1 MVLLFK
7 MNLIKQKL
15 FNFNFLKLSLR
26 ELKGSF
32 NEFKIV
38 MISIFLGVFII
49 TAVGSLSKNLKYE
62 INNKSSELLG
72 GDFELSTTYQKFP
85 SRIKDWLEKNGKTS
99 LVVELRTMLTSN
111 QSNGI
116 KRRLVELKSVD
127 QNWPLKGFPSIVPNQ
142 SISKSLKINNNNNGA
157 LIDESLKKQL
167 GIQLGDILQLGKTK
181 IKINGIIKKEPD
193 RMFSFATF
201 GSRLLI
207 SNEALKASG
216 LVIPGSLVK
225 YKIKFIPNNKNIDL
239 SFLKKF
245 VEDTNISI
253 KSIKNSTNNFNNFIE
268 KTSLFIS
275 LVGLITL
282 LISGVGISNGVK
294 GYLIKK
300 IKNIAIFK
308 ALGAQNITVFKIY
321 FFQIF
326 FIFLISIIP
335 ALIAGISVPFLL
347 KNLINKSFL
356 SLFEPSIFWEPII
369 ISFLFGLIVCV
380 LFTIIPISKTYDIK
394 PIQLLRLSA
403 HHSLNNH
410 SKKVSALILI
420 LIFALCFLIFNLT
433 NDLKLSFYIFGVI
446 FFSFLILKG
455 MTNLFFISFRK
466 LRFKS
471 GSLLELARKSL
482 TRPDTFAKSIV
493 ISFSIGLALLITLNI
508 IEESL
513 DYKITN
519 TIDKQAPNYFL
530 IDIQP
535 DQINEI
541 KKMTSDMIGID
552 SLNAQPML
560 RGRITAINNFKVE
573 SLKIN
578 KNINWVL
585 KKDRAFSWT
594 NKAPKNVKIISGKW
608 WPHDYKGP
616 LLVSLGDKV
625 AKGLNVKIGDKIKF
639 NILGRNFEAEI
650 YNTREIIWENMDI
663 NFIFILSK
671 NKIQKAPHSWIATTT
686 TKNKEMN
693 NSLIE
698 KIVSTFSNIS
708 SVSVEET
715 YVAIKSILNLLITIV
730 NSIAFVTLLSGVIV
744 LAGILNV
751 SKKDKL
757 YEVAILKILGA
768 SPKKIIILWLQEYL
782 IIGLMASCISILV
795 GISVSLIIVSY
806 IFQIE
811 YYINYNNLIILS
823 LIVPFLITILS
834 FIKMLKLIYSK
845 PLKILRYYNN

>member
-1 MVLLFK
+1 MILV
-7 MNLIKQKL
+7 KQKI
-15 FNFNFLKLSLR
+15 FDFNFLKLSLR

-49 TAVGSLSKNLKYE
+49 TAVGSLSKNLKHE

-72 GDFELSTTYQKFP
+72 GDFELSTTYQEFP
-85 SRIKDWLEKNGKTS
+85 IKIKEWLEKNGKTS
-99 LVVELRTMLTSN
+99 LIVELRTMLTSN
-111 QSNGI
+111 QSVGL
-116 KRRLVELKSVD
+116 KRRIVELKAVD
-127 QNWPLKGFPSIVPNQ
+127 QNWPLKGVPIIVPNK
-142 SISKSLKINNNNNGA
+142 SINKSLKMNDNNNGA
-157 LIDESLKKQL
+157 LIDASLKKQL
-167 GIQLGDILQLGKTK
+167 EIKVGDVLQLGKTK
-181 IKINGIIKKEPD
+181 IQINGIIKKEPD

-207 SNEALKASG
+207 SNATLKASG

-239 SFLKKF
+239 SFLNKF
-245 VEDTNISI
+245 VQGTNISI
-253 KSIKNSTNNFNNFIE
+253 KNIKNSTNNFNSFID

-308 ALGAQNITVFKIY
+308 ALGAQNSIVFKIY
-321 FFQIF
+321 FFQII

-335 ALIAGISVPFLL
+335 ALIAGISIPFLL
-347 KNLINKSFL
+347 KTLISDSFL
-356 SLFEPSIFWEPII
+356 STFEPFIFWEPII
-369 ISFLFGLIVCV
+369 ISFLFGLIVSI
-380 LFTIIPISKTYDIK
+380 LFTIIPISKTYEIK

-403 HHSLNNH
+403 HHSLNNY
-410 SKKVSALILI
+410 SKKISALLLI
-420 LIFALCFLIFNLT
+420 LIFALCFLIFKLT
-433 NDLKLSFYIFGVI
+433 NDIKLSVYIFGVVLI
-446 FFSFLILKG
+446 SFLILKG
-455 MTNLFFISFRK
+455 MTNLFFLSFRK
-466 LRFKS
+466 LKFKI
-471 GSLLELARKSL
+471 GSLLEIARKSL
-482 TRPDTFAKSIV
+482 IRPDTFAKSIV

-513 DYKITN
+513 EHKIVN
-519 TIDKQAPNYFL
+519 TINKQAPNYFL

-535 DQINEI
+535 NQINQVKALTAEF
-541 KKMTSDMIGID
+541 IGED

-560 RGRITAINNFKVE
+560 RGRVTAINNLKVE
-573 SLKIN
+573 NLKIN
-578 KNINWVL
+578 KDVNWVL
-585 KKDRAFSWT
+585 KRDRAFSWS
-594 NKAPKNVKIISGKW
+594 NKTPKNVKIISGEW
-608 WPHDYKGP
+608 WPNDYTGP
-616 LLVSLGDKV
+616 LLLSIGDKV
-625 AKGLNVKIGDKIKF
+625 AKGLNVKIGDKIQF

-650 YNTREIIWENMDI
+650 FNTREIIWQNMDI

-671 NKIQKAPHSWIATTT
+671 NKIQNAPHSWIATTT
-686 TKNKEMN
+686 NTNKEMN
-693 NSLIE
+693 NALIE
-698 KIVSTFSNIS
+698 KIVSNFSNIS

-730 NSIAFVTLLSGVIV
+730 NSIAFITLLSGVIV

-757 YEVAILKILGA
+757 YEVAIFKILGA
-768 SPKKIIILWLQEYL
+768 RPKKIIFLWLQEFL
-782 IIGLMASCISILV
+782 IIGLMASLISILI
-795 GISVSLIIVSY
+795 GMSVSFILVTY
-806 IFQIE
+806 IFQID
-811 YYINYNNLIILS
+811 YYFNYITLITLS
-823 LIVPFLITILS
+823 LIVPFLITIVS

-845 PLKILRYYNN
+845 PLDVLRAYY

>member
-1 MVLLFK
+1 MILV
-7 MNLIKQKL
+7 KQKI
-15 FNFNFLKLSLR
+15 FDFNFLKLSLR

-72 GDFELSTTYQKFP
+72 GDFELSTTYQEFP
-85 SRIKDWLEKNGKTS
+85 IKIKEWLEKNGKTS
-99 LVVELRTMLTSN
+99 LIIELRTMLTSN
-111 QSNGI
+111 QSVGL
-116 KRRLVELKSVD
+116 KRRIVELKAVD
-127 QNWPLKGFPSIVPNQ
+127 QNWPLKGVPIIVPNK
-142 SISKSLKINNNNNGA
+142 SINKSLKMNDNNNGA
-157 LIDESLKKQL
+157 LIDDSLKNQL
-167 GIQLGDILQLGKTK
+167 EIKVGDVLQLGKTK
-181 IKINGIIKKEPD
+181 IQINGIIKKEPD

-207 SNEALKASG
+207 SNATLKASG

-239 SFLKKF
+239 SFLNKF
-245 VEDTNISI
+245 VQGTNISI
-253 KSIKNSTNNFNNFIE
+253 KNIKNSTNNFNSFID

-308 ALGAQNITVFKIY
+308 ALGAQNSIVFKIY
-321 FFQIF
+321 FFQII

-335 ALIAGISVPFLL
+335 ALIAGISIPFLL
-347 KNLINKSFL
+347 KTLISDSFL
-356 SLFEPSIFWEPII
+356 STFEPFIFLEPII
-369 ISFLFGLIVCV
+369 ISFLFGLIVCI
-380 LFTIIPISKTYDIK
+380 LFTIIPISKTYEIK

-403 HHSLNNH
+403 HHSLNNY
-410 SKKVSALILI
+410 SKKISALLLI
-420 LIFALCFLIFNLT
+420 LIFALCFLIFKLT
-433 NDLKLSFYIFGVI
+433 NDIKLSVYIFSVVLI
-446 FFSFLILKG
+446 SFLILKG
-455 MTNLFFISFRK
+455 MTNLFFLSFRK
-466 LRFKS
+466 LKFKI
-471 GSLLELARKSL
+471 GSLLEIARKSL
-482 TRPDTFAKSIV
+482 IRPDTFAKSIV

-513 DYKITN
+513 EHKIVN
-519 TIDKQAPNYFL
+519 TINKQAPNYFL

-535 DQINEI
+535 NQINQVKALTAEF
-541 KKMTSDMIGID
+541 IGED

-560 RGRITAINNFKVE
+560 RGRVTAINNLKVE
-573 SLKIN
+573 NLKIN
-578 KNINWVL
+578 KDVNWVL
-585 KKDRAFSWT
+585 KRDRAFSWS
-594 NKAPKNVKIISGKW
+594 NKIPKNVNIISGEW
-608 WPHDYKGP
+608 WPNDYTGP
-616 LLVSLGDKV
+616 LLLSIGDKV
-625 AKGLNVKIGDKIKF
+625 AKGLNVKIGDKIQF

-650 YNTREIIWENMDI
+650 FNTREIIWQNMDI

-671 NKIQKAPHSWIATTT
+671 NKIQNAPHSWIATTT
-686 TKNKEMN
+686 NTNKEMN
-693 NSLIE
+693 NALIE
-698 KIVSTFSNIS
+698 KIVSNFSNIS

-730 NSIAFVTLLSGVIV
+730 NSIAFITLLSGVIV

-757 YEVAILKILGA
+757 YEVAIFKILGA
-768 SPKKIIILWLQEYL
+768 RPKKIIFLWLQEFL
-782 IIGLMASCISILV
+782 IIGLMASLISILI
-795 GISVSLIIVSY
+795 GMTVSFILVTY
-806 IFQIE
+806 VFQID
-811 YYINYNNLIILS
+811 YYFNYITLITLS
-823 LIVPFLITILS
+823 LIVPFLITIVS
-834 FIKMLKLIYSK
+834 FLKMLKLIYSK
-845 PLKILRYYNN
+845 PLDVLRAYY

>member
-1 MVLLFK
+1 MILV
-7 MNLIKQKL
+7 KQKI
-15 FNFNFLKLSLR
+15 FDFNFLKLSLR

-72 GDFELSTTYQKFP
+72 GDFELSTTYQEFP
-85 SRIKDWLEKNGKTS
+85 IKIKEWLEKNGKTS
-99 LVVELRTMLTSN
+99 LIIELRTMLTSN
-111 QSNGI
+111 QSVGL
-116 KRRLVELKSVD
+116 KRRIVELKAVD
-127 QNWPLKGFPSIVPNQ
+127 QNWPLKGVPIIVPNK
-142 SISKSLKINNNNNGA
+142 SINKSLKMNDNNNGA
-157 LIDESLKKQL
+157 LIDASLKNQL
-167 GIQLGDILQLGKTK
+167 EIKVGDVLQLGKTK
-181 IKINGIIKKEPD
+181 IQINGIIKKEPD

-207 SNEALKASG
+207 SNATLKASG

-239 SFLKKF
+239 SFLNKF
-245 VEDTNISI
+245 VQGTNISI
-253 KSIKNSTNNFNNFIE
+253 KNIKNSTNNFNSFIE

-308 ALGAQNITVFKIY
+308 ALGAQNSIVFKIY
-321 FFQIF
+321 FFQII

-335 ALIAGISVPFLL
+335 ALIAGISIPFLL
-347 KNLINKSFL
+347 KTLISDSFL
-356 SLFEPSIFWEPII
+356 STFEPFVFLEPII
-369 ISFLFGLIVCV
+369 ISFLFGLIVCI
-380 LFTIIPISKTYDIK
+380 LFTIIPISKTYEIK

-403 HHSLNNH
+403 HHSLNNY
-410 SKKVSALILI
+410 SKKISALLLI
-420 LIFALCFLIFNLT
+420 LIFALCFLIFKLT
-433 NDLKLSFYIFGVI
+433 NDLKLSVYIFGVVLI
-446 FFSFLILKG
+446 SFLILKG
-455 MTNLFFISFRK
+455 MTNLFFLSFRK
-466 LRFKS
+466 LKFKI
-471 GSLLELARKSL
+471 GSLLEIARKSL
-482 TRPDTFAKSIV
+482 IRPDTFAKSIV

-513 DYKITN
+513 EHKIAN
-519 TIDKQAPNYFL
+519 TINKQAPNYFL

-535 DQINEI
+535 NQINQVKALTAEF
-541 KKMTSDMIGID
+541 IGED

-560 RGRITAINNFKVE
+560 RGRVTAINNIKVE
-573 SLKIN
+573 NLKIN
-578 KNINWVL
+578 KDVNWVL
-585 KKDRAFSWT
+585 KRDRAFSWS
-594 NKAPKNVKIISGKW
+594 NKTPKNVKIISGEW
-608 WPHDYKGP
+608 WPNDYTGP
-616 LLVSLGDKV
+616 LLLSIGDKV

-650 YNTREIIWENMDI
+650 FNTREIIWQNMDI

-671 NKIQKAPHSWIATTT
+671 NKIQNAPHSWIATTT
-686 TKNKEMN
+686 NTNKEMN
-693 NSLIE
+693 NALIE
-698 KIVSTFSNIS
+698 KIVSNFSNIS

-730 NSIAFVTLLSGVIV
+730 NSIAFITLLSGVIV

-757 YEVAILKILGA
+757 YEVAIFKILGA
-768 SPKKIIILWLQEYL
+768 RPKKIIFLWLQEFL
-782 IIGLMASCISILV
+782 IIGLMASLISILI
-795 GISVSLIIVSY
+795 GMSVSFILVTY
-806 IFQIE
+806 IFQID
-811 YYINYNNLIILS
+811 YYFNYITLITLS
-823 LIVPFLITILS
+823 LIVPFLITIVS

-845 PLKILRYYNN
+845 PLDVLRAYY

>member
-1 MVLLFK
+1 MILV
-7 MNLIKQKL
+7 KQKI
-15 FNFNFLKLSLR
+15 FDFNFLKLSLR

-72 GDFELSTTYQKFP
+72 GDFELSTTYQEFP
-85 SRIKDWLEKNGKTS
+85 IKIKEWLEKNGKTS
-99 LVVELRTMLTSN
+99 LIIELRTMLTSN
-111 QSNGI
+111 QSVGL
-116 KRRLVELKSVD
+116 KRRIVELKAVD
-127 QNWPLKGFPSIVPNQ
+127 QNWPLKGVPIIVPNK
-142 SISKSLKINNNNNGA
+142 SINKSLKMNDNNNGA
-157 LIDESLKKQL
+157 LIDASLKNQL
-167 GIQLGDILQLGKTK
+167 EIKVGDVLQLGKTK
-181 IKINGIIKKEPD
+181 IQINGIIKKEPD

-207 SNEALKASG
+207 SNATLKASG

-239 SFLKKF
+239 SFLNKF
-245 VEDTNISI
+245 VQGTNISI
-253 KSIKNSTNNFNNFIE
+253 KNIKNSTNNFNSFID

-308 ALGAQNITVFKIY
+308 ALGAQNSIVFKIY
-321 FFQIF
+321 FFQII

-335 ALIAGISVPFLL
+335 ALIAGISIPFLL
-347 KNLINKSFL
+347 KTLISDSFL
-356 SLFEPSIFWEPII
+356 STFEPFIFWEPII
-369 ISFLFGLIVCV
+369 ISFLFGLIVCI
-380 LFTIIPISKTYDIK
+380 LFTIIPISKTYEIK

-403 HHSLNNH
+403 HHSLNNY
-410 SKKVSALILI
+410 SKKISALLLI
-420 LIFALCFLIFNLT
+420 LIFALCFLIFKLT
-433 NDLKLSFYIFGVI
+433 NDIKLSVYIFGVVLI
-446 FFSFLILKG
+446 SFLILKG
-455 MTNLFFISFRK
+455 MTNLFFLFFRK
-466 LRFKS
+466 LKFKI
-471 GSLLELARKSL
+471 GSLLEMARKSL
-482 TRPDTFAKSIV
+482 IRPDTFAKSIV

-513 DYKITN
+513 EHKIAN
-519 TIDKQAPNYFL
+519 TINKQAPNYFL

-535 DQINEI
+535 NQINQVKALTAEF
-541 KKMTSDMIGID
+541 IGED

-560 RGRITAINNFKVE
+560 RGRVTAINNIKVE
-573 SLKIN
+573 NLKIN
-578 KNINWVL
+578 KDVNWVL
-585 KKDRAFSWT
+585 KRDRAFSWS
-594 NKAPKNVKIISGKW
+594 NKTPKNVKIISGEW
-608 WPHDYKGP
+608 WPNDYTGP
-616 LLVSLGDKV
+616 LLLSIGDKV
-625 AKGLNVKIGDKIKF
+625 AKGLNVKIGDKIQF

-650 YNTREIIWENMDI
+650 FNTREIIWQNMDI

-671 NKIQKAPHSWIATTT
+671 NKIQNAPHSWIATTT
-686 TKNKEMN
+686 NTNKEMN
-693 NSLIE
+693 NALIE
-698 KIVSTFSNIS
+698 KIVSNFSNIS

-730 NSIAFVTLLSGVIV
+730 NSIAFITLLSGVIV

-757 YEVAILKILGA
+757 YEVAIFKILGA
-768 SPKKIIILWLQEYL
+768 RPKKIIFLWLQEFL
-782 IIGLMASCISILV
+782 IIGLMASLISILI
-795 GISVSLIIVSY
+795 GMSVSFILVTY
-806 IFQIE
+806 IFQID
-811 YYINYNNLIILS
+811 YYFNYITLITLS
-823 LIVPFLITILS
+823 LIVPVLITIVS

-845 PLKILRYYNN
+845 PLDVLRAYY

>member
-1 MVLLFK
+1 MILV
-7 MNLIKQKL
+7 KQKI
-15 FNFNFLKLSLR
+15 FDFNFLKLSLR

-72 GDFELSTTYQKFP
+72 GDFELSTTYQEFP
-85 SRIKDWLEKNGKTS
+85 IKIKEWLEKNGKTS
-99 LVVELRTMLTSN
+99 LIIELRTMLTSN
-111 QSNGI
+111 QSVGL
-116 KRRLVELKSVD
+116 KRRIVELKAVD
-127 QNWPLKGFPSIVPNQ
+127 QNWPLKGVPIIVPNK
-142 SISKSLKINNNNNGA
+142 SINKSLKMNDNNNGA
-157 LIDESLKKQL
+157 LIDASLKNQL
-167 GIQLGDILQLGKTK
+167 EIKVGDVLQLGKTK
-181 IKINGIIKKEPD
+181 IQINGIIKKEPD

-207 SNEALKASG
+207 SNATLKASG

-239 SFLKKF
+239 SFLNKF
-245 VEDTNISI
+245 VQGTNISI
-253 KSIKNSTNNFNNFIE
+253 KNIKNSTNNFNSFIE

-308 ALGAQNITVFKIY
+308 ALGAQNSIVFKIY
-321 FFQIF
+321 FFQII

-335 ALIAGISVPFLL
+335 ALIAGISIPFLL
-347 KNLINKSFL
+347 KTLISDSFL
-356 SLFEPSIFWEPII
+356 STFEPFIFLEPII
-369 ISFLFGLIVCV
+369 ISFLFGLIVCI
-380 LFTIIPISKTYDIK
+380 LFTIIPISKTYEIK

-403 HHSLNNH
+403 HHSLNNY
-410 SKKVSALILI
+410 SKKISALLLI
-420 LIFALCFLIFNLT
+420 LIFALCLLIFKLT
-433 NDLKLSFYIFGVI
+433 NDLKLSVYIFGVVLI
-446 FFSFLILKG
+446 SFLILKG
-455 MTNLFFISFRK
+455 MTNLFFLSFRK
-466 LRFKS
+466 LKFKI
-471 GSLLELARKSL
+471 GSLLEIARKSL
-482 TRPDTFAKSIV
+482 IRPDTFAKSIV

-513 DYKITN
+513 EHKIAN
-519 TIDKQAPNYFL
+519 TINKQAPNYFL

-535 DQINEI
+535 NQINQVKALTAEF
-541 KKMTSDMIGID
+541 IGKD
-552 SLNAQPML
+552 SLNTQPML
-560 RGRITAINNFKVE
+560 RGRVTAINNIKVE
-573 SLKIN
+573 NLKIN
-578 KNINWVL
+578 KDVNWVL
-585 KKDRAFSWT
+585 KRDRAFSWS
-594 NKAPKNVKIISGKW
+594 NKTPKNVKIISGEW
-608 WPHDYKGP
+608 WPNDYTGP
-616 LLVSLGDKV
+616 LLLSIGDKV
-625 AKGLNVKIGDKIKF
+625 AKGLNVKIGDKIQF

-650 YNTREIIWENMDI
+650 FNTREIIWQNMDI

-671 NKIQKAPHSWIATTT
+671 NKIQNAPHSWIATTT
-686 TKNKEMN
+686 NTNKEMN
-693 NSLIE
+693 NALIE
-698 KIVSTFSNIS
+698 KIVSNFSNIS

-730 NSIAFVTLLSGVIV
+730 NSIAFITLLSGVIV

-757 YEVAILKILGA
+757 YEVAIFKILGA
-768 SPKKIIILWLQEYL
+768 RPKKIIFLWLQEFL
-782 IIGLMASCISILV
+782 IIGLMASLISILI
-795 GISVSLIIVSY
+795 GMSVSFILVTY
-806 IFQIE
+806 IFQID
-811 YYINYNNLIILS
+811 YYFNYITLITLS
-823 LIVPFLITILS
+823 LIVPFLITIVS

-845 PLKILRYYNN
+845 PLDVLRAYY

>member
-1 MVLLFK
+1 LFK
-7 MNLIKQKL
+7 MILVKQKI
-15 FNFNFLKLSLR
+15 FDFNFLKLSLR

-49 TAVGSLSKNLKYE
+49 TAVGSLSKNLKHE

-72 GDFELSTTYQKFP
+72 GDFELSTTYQEFP
-85 SRIKDWLEKNGKTS
+85 IKIKEWLEKNGKTS
-99 LVVELRTMLTSN
+99 LIVELRTMLTSN
-111 QSNGI
+111 QSGGL
-116 KRRLVELKSVD
+116 KRRIVELKAVD
-127 QNWPLKGFPSIVPNQ
+127 QNWPLKGVPIIVPNK
-142 SISKSLKINNNNNGA
+142 SINKSLKMNDNNNGA
-157 LIDESLKKQL
+157 LIDASLKKQL
-167 GIQLGDILQLGKTK
+167 EIKVGDVLQLGKTK
-181 IKINGIIKKEPD
+181 IQINGIIKKEPD

-207 SNEALKASG
+207 SNATLKASG

-239 SFLKKF
+239 SFLNKF
-245 VEDTNISI
+245 VQGTNISI
-253 KSIKNSTNNFNNFIE
+253 KNIKNSTNNFNSFID

-308 ALGAQNITVFKIY
+308 ALGAQNSIVFKIY
-321 FFQIF
+321 FFQII

-335 ALIAGISVPFLL
+335 ALIAGISIPFLL
-347 KNLINKSFL
+347 KTLISDSFL
-356 SLFEPSIFWEPII
+356 STFEPFIFWEPII
-369 ISFLFGLIVCV
+369 ISFLFGLIVSI
-380 LFTIIPISKTYDIK
+380 LFTIIPISKTYEIK

-403 HHSLNNH
+403 HHSLNNY
-410 SKKVSALILI
+410 SKKISALLLI
-420 LIFALCFLIFNLT
+420 LIFALCFLIFKLT
-433 NDLKLSFYIFGVI
+433 NDIKLSVYIFGVVLI
-446 FFSFLILKG
+446 SFLILKG
-455 MTNLFFISFRK
+455 MTNLFFLSFRK
-466 LRFKS
+466 LKFKI
-471 GSLLELARKSL
+471 GSLLEIARKSL
-482 TRPDTFAKSIV
+482 IRPDTFAKSIV

-513 DYKITN
+513 EHKIAN
-519 TIDKQAPNYFL
+519 TINKQAPNYFL

-535 DQINEI
+535 NQINQVKALTAEF
-541 KKMTSDMIGID
+541 IGED

-560 RGRITAINNFKVE
+560 RGRVTAINNLKVE
-573 SLKIN
+573 NLKIN
-578 KNINWVL
+578 KDVNWVL
-585 KKDRAFSWT
+585 KRDRAFSWS
-594 NKAPKNVKIISGKW
+594 NKIPKNVKIISGEW
-608 WPHDYKGP
+608 WPNDYTGP
-616 LLVSLGDKV
+616 LLLSIGDKV
-625 AKGLNVKIGDKIKF
+625 AKGLNVKIGDKIQF

-650 YNTREIIWENMDI
+650 FNTREIIWQNMDI

-671 NKIQKAPHSWIATTT
+671 NKIQNAPHSWIATTT
-686 TKNKEMN
+686 NTNKEMN
-693 NSLIE
+693 NALIE
-698 KIVSTFSNIS
+698 KIVSNFSNIS

-730 NSIAFVTLLSGVIV
+730 NSIAFITLLSGVIV

-757 YEVAILKILGA
+757 YEVAIFKILGA
-768 SPKKIIILWLQEYL
+768 RPKKIIFLWLQEFL
-782 IIGLMASCISILV
+782 IIGLMASLISILI
-795 GISVSLIIVSY
+795 GMSVSFILVTY
-806 IFQIE
+806 IFQID
-811 YYINYNNLIILS
+811 YYFNYITLITLS
-823 LIVPFLITILS
+823 LIVPVLITIVS

-845 PLKILRYYNN
+845 PLDVLRAYY

>member
-1 MVLLFK
+1 MILV
-7 MNLIKQKL
+7 KQKI
-15 FNFNFLKLSLR
+15 FDFNFLKLSLR

-49 TAVGSLSKNLKYE
+49 TAVGSLSKNLKHE

-72 GDFELSTTYQKFP
+72 GDFELSTTYQEFP
-85 SRIKDWLEKNGKTS
+85 IKIKEWLEKNGKTS
-99 LVVELRTMLTSN
+99 LIVELRTMLTSN
-111 QSNGI
+111 QSVGL
-116 KRRLVELKSVD
+116 KRRIVELKAVD
-127 QNWPLKGFPSIVPNQ
+127 QNWPLKGVPIIVPNK
-142 SISKSLKINNNNNGA
+142 SINKSLKMNDNNNGA
-157 LIDESLKKQL
+157 LIDASLKKQL
-167 GIQLGDILQLGKTK
+167 EIKVGDVLQLGKTK
-181 IKINGIIKKEPD
+181 IQINGIIKKEPD

-207 SNEALKASG
+207 SNATLKASG

-239 SFLKKF
+239 SFLNKF
-245 VEDTNISI
+245 VQGTNISI
-253 KSIKNSTNNFNNFIE
+253 KNIKNSTNNFNSFID

-308 ALGAQNITVFKIY
+308 ALGAQNSIVFKIY
-321 FFQIF
+321 FFQII

-335 ALIAGISVPFLL
+335 ALIAGISIPFLL
-347 KNLINKSFL
+347 KTLISDSFL
-356 SLFEPSIFWEPII
+356 STFEPFIFWEPII
-369 ISFLFGLIVCV
+369 ISFLFGLIVCI
-380 LFTIIPISKTYDIK
+380 LFTIIPISKTYEIK

-403 HHSLNNH
+403 HHSLNNY
-410 SKKVSALILI
+410 SKKISALLLI
-420 LIFALCFLIFNLT
+420 LIFALCFLIFKLT
-433 NDLKLSFYIFGVI
+433 NDIKLSVYIFGVVLI
-446 FFSFLILKG
+446 SFLILKG
-455 MTNLFFISFRK
+455 MTNLFFLSFRK
-466 LRFKS
+466 LKFKI
-471 GSLLELARKSL
+471 GSLLEIARKSL
-482 TRPDTFAKSIV
+482 IRPDTFAKSIV

-513 DYKITN
+513 EHKIAN
-519 TIDKQAPNYFL
+519 TINKQAPNYFL

-535 DQINEI
+535 NQINQVKALTAEF
-541 KKMTSDMIGID
+541 IGED

-560 RGRITAINNFKVE
+560 RGRVTAINNLKVE
-573 SLKIN
+573 NLKIN
-578 KNINWVL
+578 KDVNWVL
-585 KKDRAFSWT
+585 KRDRAFSWS
-594 NKAPKNVKIISGKW
+594 NKIPKNVNIISGEW
-608 WPHDYKGP
+608 WPNDYTGP
-616 LLVSLGDKV
+616 LLLSIGDKV
-625 AKGLNVKIGDKIKF
+625 AKGLNVKIGDKIQF

-650 YNTREIIWENMDI
+650 FNTREIIWQNMDI

-671 NKIQKAPHSWIATTT
+671 NKIQNAPHSWIATTT
-686 TKNKEMN
+686 NTNKEMN
-693 NSLIE
+693 NALIE
-698 KIVSTFSNIS
+698 KIVSNFSNIS

-730 NSIAFVTLLSGVIV
+730 NSIAFITLLSGVIV

-757 YEVAILKILGA
+757 YEVAIFKILGA
-768 SPKKIIILWLQEYL
+768 RPKKIIFLWLQEFL
-782 IIGLMASCISILV
+782 IIGLMASLISILI
-795 GISVSLIIVSY
+795 GMSVSFILVTY
-806 IFQIE
+806 IFQID
-811 YYINYNNLIILS
+811 YYFNYITLITLS
-823 LIVPFLITILS
+823 LIVPVLITIVS

-845 PLKILRYYNN
+845 PLDVLRAYY

>member
-1 MVLLFK
+1 MILV
-7 MNLIKQKL
+7 KQKI
-15 FNFNFLKLSLR
+15 FDFNFLKLSLR

-72 GDFELSTTYQKFP
+72 GDFELSTTYQEFP
-85 SRIKDWLEKNGKTS
+85 IKIKEWLEKNGKTS
-99 LVVELRTMLTSN
+99 LIIELRTMLTSN
-111 QSNGI
+111 QSVGL
-116 KRRLVELKSVD
+116 KRRIVELKAVD
-127 QNWPLKGFPSIVPNQ
+127 QNWPLKGVPIIVPNK
-142 SISKSLKINNNNNGA
+142 SINKSLKMNDNNNGA
-157 LIDESLKKQL
+157 LIDASLKNQL
-167 GIQLGDILQLGKTK
+167 EIKVGDVLQLGKTK
-181 IKINGIIKKEPD
+181 IQINGIIKKEPD

-207 SNEALKASG
+207 SNATLKASG

-239 SFLKKF
+239 SFLNKF
-245 VEDTNISI
+245 VKGTNISI
-253 KSIKNSTNNFNNFIE
+253 KNIKNSTNNFNSFIE

-308 ALGAQNITVFKIY
+308 ALGAQNSIVFKIY
-321 FFQIF
+321 FFQII

-335 ALIAGISVPFLL
+335 ALIAGISIPFLL
-347 KNLINKSFL
+347 KTLISDSFL
-356 SLFEPSIFWEPII
+356 STFEPFIFWEPII
-369 ISFLFGLIVCV
+369 ISFLFGLIVCI
-380 LFTIIPISKTYDIK
+380 LFTIIPISKTYEIK

-403 HHSLNNH
+403 HHSLNNY
-410 SKKVSALILI
+410 SKKISALLLI
-420 LIFALCFLIFNLT
+420 LIFALCFLIFKLT
-433 NDLKLSFYIFGVI
+433 NDIKLSVYIFGVVLI
-446 FFSFLILKG
+446 SFLILKG
-455 MTNLFFISFRK
+455 MTNLFFLSFSK
-466 LRFKS
+466 LKFKI
-471 GSLLELARKSL
+471 GSLLEIARKSL
-482 TRPDTFAKSIV
+482 IRPDTFAKSIV

-513 DYKITN
+513 EHKIAN
-519 TIDKQAPNYFL
+519 TINKQAPNYFL

-535 DQINEI
+535 NQINQVKALTAEF
-541 KKMTSDMIGID
+541 IGED

-560 RGRITAINNFKVE
+560 RGRVTAINNIKVE
-573 SLKIN
+573 NLKIN
-578 KNINWVL
+578 KDVNWVL
-585 KKDRAFSWT
+585 KRDRAFSWS
-594 NKAPKNVKIISGKW
+594 NKTPKNVKIISGEW
-608 WPHDYKGP
+608 WPNDYTGP
-616 LLVSLGDKV
+616 LLLSIGDKV
-625 AKGLNVKIGDKIKF
+625 AKGLNVKIGDKIQF

-650 YNTREIIWENMDI
+650 FNTREIIWQNMDI

-671 NKIQKAPHSWIATTT
+671 NKIQNAPHSWIATTT
-686 TKNKEMN
+686 NTNKEMN
-693 NSLIE
+693 NALIE
-698 KIVSTFSNIS
+698 KIVSNFSNIS

-730 NSIAFVTLLSGVIV
+730 NSIAFITLLSGVIV

-757 YEVAILKILGA
+757 YEVAIFKILGA
-768 SPKKIIILWLQEYL
+768 RPKKIIFLWLQEFL
-782 IIGLMASCISILV
+782 IIGLMASLISILI
-795 GISVSLIIVSY
+795 GMSVSFILVTY
-806 IFQIE
+806 IFQID
-811 YYINYNNLIILS
+811 YYFNYITLITLS
-823 LIVPFLITILS
+823 LIVPFLITIVS

-845 PLKILRYYNN
+845 PLDVLRAYY

>member
-1 MVLLFK
+1 MILV
-7 MNLIKQKL
+7 KQKI
-15 FNFNFLKLSLR
+15 FDFNFLKLSLR

-49 TAVGSLSKNLKYE
+49 TAVGSLSKNLKHE

-72 GDFELSTTYQKFP
+72 GDFELSTTYQEFP
-85 SRIKDWLEKNGKTS
+85 IKIKEWLEKNGKTS
-99 LVVELRTMLTSN
+99 LIVELRTMLTSN
-111 QSNGI
+111 QSVGL
-116 KRRLVELKSVD
+116 KRRIVELKAVD
-127 QNWPLKGFPSIVPNQ
+127 QNWPLKGIPIIVPNK
-142 SISKSLKINNNNNGA
+142 SINKSLKMNDNNNGA
-157 LIDESLKKQL
+157 LIDASLKNQL
-167 GIQLGDILQLGKTK
+167 EIKVGDVLQLGKTK
-181 IKINGIIKKEPD
+181 IQINGIIKKEPD

-207 SNEALKASG
+207 SNATLKASG

-239 SFLKKF
+239 SFLNKF
-245 VEDTNISI
+245 VQGTNISI
-253 KSIKNSTNNFNNFIE
+253 KNIKNSTNNFNSFID

-308 ALGAQNITVFKIY
+308 ALGAQNSIVFKIY
-321 FFQIF
+321 FFQII

-335 ALIAGISVPFLL
+335 ALIAGISIPFLL
-347 KNLINKSFL
+347 KTLISDSFL
-356 SLFEPSIFWEPII
+356 STFEPFIFWEPII
-369 ISFLFGLIVCV
+369 ISFLFGLIVCI
-380 LFTIIPISKTYDIK
+380 LFTIIPISKTYEIK

-403 HHSLNNH
+403 HHSLNNY
-410 SKKVSALILI
+410 SKKISALLLI
-420 LIFALCFLIFNLT
+420 LIFALCFLIFKLT
-433 NDLKLSFYIFGVI
+433 NDLKLSVYIFGVVLI
-446 FFSFLILKG
+446 SFLILKG
-455 MTNLFFISFRK
+455 MTNLFFLSFRK
-466 LRFKS
+466 LKFKI
-471 GSLLELARKSL
+471 GSLLEIARKSL
-482 TRPDTFAKSIV
+482 IRPDTFAKSIV

-513 DYKITN
+513 EHKIAN
-519 TIDKQAPNYFL
+519 TINKQAPNYFL

-535 DQINEI
+535 NQINQVKALTAEF
-541 KKMTSDMIGID
+541 IGED

-560 RGRITAINNFKVE
+560 RGRVTAINNIKVE
-573 SLKIN
+573 YLKIN
-578 KNINWVL
+578 KDVNWVL
-585 KKDRAFSWT
+585 KRDRAFSWS
-594 NKAPKNVKIISGKW
+594 NKTPKNVKIISGEW
-608 WPHDYKGP
+608 WPNDYTGP
-616 LLVSLGDKV
+616 LLLSIGDKV
-625 AKGLNVKIGDKIKF
+625 AKGLNVKIGDKIQF

-650 YNTREIIWENMDI
+650 FNTREIIWQNMDI

-671 NKIQKAPHSWIATTT
+671 NKIQNAPHSWIATTT
-686 TKNKEMN
+686 NTNKEMN
-693 NSLIE
+693 NALIE
-698 KIVSTFSNIS
+698 KIVSNFSNIS

-730 NSIAFVTLLSGVIV
+730 NSIAFITLLSGVIV

-757 YEVAILKILGA
+757 YEVAIFKILGA
-768 SPKKIIILWLQEYL
+768 RPKKIIFLWLQEFL
-782 IIGLMASCISILV
+782 IIGLMASLISILI
-795 GISVSLIIVSY
+795 GMSVSFILVTY
-806 IFQIE
+806 IFQID
-811 YYINYNNLIILS
+811 YYFNYITLITLS
-823 LIVPFLITILS
+823 LIVPVLITIVS

-845 PLKILRYYNN
+845 PLDVLRAYY

>member
-1 MVLLFK
+1 MILV
-7 MNLIKQKL
+7 KQKI
-15 FNFNFLKLSLR
+15 FDFNFLKLSLR

-49 TAVGSLSKNLKYE
+49 TAVGSLSKNLKHE

-72 GDFELSTTYQKFP
+72 GDFELSTTYQEFP
-85 SRIKDWLEKNGKTS
+85 IKIKEWLEKNGKTS
-99 LVVELRTMLTSN
+99 LIIELRTMLTSN
-111 QSNGI
+111 QSVGL
-116 KRRLVELKSVD
+116 KRRIVELKAVD
-127 QNWPLKGFPSIVPNQ
+127 QNWPLKGVPIIVPNK
-142 SISKSLKINNNNNGA
+142 SINKSLKMNDNNNGA
-157 LIDESLKKQL
+157 LIDASLKNQL
-167 GIQLGDILQLGKTK
+167 EIKVGDVLQLGKTK
-181 IKINGIIKKEPD
+181 IQINGIIKKEPD

-207 SNEALKASG
+207 SNATLKASG

-239 SFLKKF
+239 SFLNKF
-245 VEDTNISI
+245 VQGTNISI
-253 KSIKNSTNNFNNFIE
+253 KNIKNSTNNFNSFIE

-308 ALGAQNITVFKIY
+308 ALGAQNSIVFKIY
-321 FFQIF
+321 FFQII

-335 ALIAGISVPFLL
+335 ALIAGISIPFLL
-347 KNLINKSFL
+347 KTLISDSFL
-356 SLFEPSIFWEPII
+356 STFEPFIFLEPII
-369 ISFLFGLIVCV
+369 ISFLFGLIVCI
-380 LFTIIPISKTYDIK
+380 LFTIIPISKTYEIK

-403 HHSLNNH
+403 HHSLNNY
-410 SKKVSALILI
+410 SKKISALLLILI
-420 LIFALCFLIFNLT
+420 CALCFLIFKLT
-433 NDLKLSFYIFGVI
+433 NDLKLSIYIFGVVLI
-446 FFSFLILKG
+446 SFLILKG

-466 LRFKS
+466 LKFKI
-471 GSLLELARKSL
+471 GSLLEIARKSL
-482 TRPDTFAKSIV
+482 IRPDTFAKSIV

-513 DYKITN
+513 EHKIAN
-519 TIDKQAPNYFL
+519 TINKQAPNYFL

-535 DQINEI
+535 NQINQVKALTAEF
-541 KKMTSDMIGID
+541 IGED

-560 RGRITAINNFKVE
+560 RGRVTAINNLKVE
-573 SLKIN
+573 NLKIN
-578 KNINWVL
+578 KDVNWVL
-585 KKDRAFSWT
+585 KRDRAFSWS
-594 NKAPKNVKIISGKW
+594 NKTPKNVKIISGEW
-608 WPHDYKGP
+608 WPNDYTGP
-616 LLVSLGDKV
+616 LLLSIGDKV
-625 AKGLNVKIGDKIKF
+625 AKGLNVKIGDKIQF

-650 YNTREIIWENMDI
+650 FNTREIIWQNMDI

-671 NKIQKAPHSWIATTT
+671 NKIQNAPHSWIATTT
-686 TKNKEMN
+686 NTNKEMN
-693 NSLIE
+693 NALIE
-698 KIVSTFSNIS
+698 KIVSNFSNIS

-730 NSIAFVTLLSGVIV
+730 NSIAFITLLSGVIV

-757 YEVAILKILGA
+757 YEVAIFKILGA
-768 SPKKIIILWLQEYL
+768 RPKKIIFLWLQEFL
-782 IIGLMASCISILV
+782 IIGFMASLISILI
-795 GISVSLIIVSY
+795 GMSVSFIIVTY
-806 IFQIE
+806 IFQID
-811 YYINYNNLIILS
+811 YYFNYITLITLS
-823 LIVPFLITILS
+823 LIVPFLITIVS

-845 PLKILRYYNN
+845 PLDVLRAYY

>member
-1 MVLLFK
+1 MILV
-7 MNLIKQKL
+7 KQKI
-15 FNFNFLKLSLR
+15 FDFNFLKLSLR

-49 TAVGSLSKNLKYE
+49 TAVGSLSKNLKHE

-72 GDFELSTTYQKFP
+72 GDFELSTTYQEFP
-85 SRIKDWLEKNGKTS
+85 IKIKEWLEKNGKTS
-99 LVVELRTMLTSN
+99 LIVELRTMLTSN
-111 QSNGI
+111 QSVGL
-116 KRRLVELKSVD
+116 KRRIVELKAVD
-127 QNWPLKGFPSIVPNQ
+127 QNWPLKGIPIIVPNK
-142 SISKSLKINNNNNGA
+142 SINKSLKMNDNNNGA
-157 LIDESLKKQL
+157 LIDASLKNQL
-167 GIQLGDILQLGKTK
+167 EIKVGDVLQLGKTK
-181 IKINGIIKKEPD
+181 IQINGIIKKEPD

-207 SNEALKASG
+207 SNATLKASG

-239 SFLKKF
+239 SFLNKF
-245 VEDTNISI
+245 VQGTNISI
-253 KSIKNSTNNFNNFIE
+253 KNIKNSTNNFNSFID

-308 ALGAQNITVFKIY
+308 ALGAQNSIVFKIY
-321 FFQIF
+321 FFQII

-335 ALIAGISVPFLL
+335 ALIAGISIPFLL
-347 KNLINKSFL
+347 KTLISDSFL
-356 SLFEPSIFWEPII
+356 STFEPFIFWEPII
-369 ISFLFGLIVCV
+369 ISFLFGLIVCI
-380 LFTIIPISKTYDIK
+380 LFTIIPISKTYEIK

-403 HHSLNNH
+403 HHSLNNY
-410 SKKVSALILI
+410 SKKISALLLI
-420 LIFALCFLIFNLT
+420 LIFALCFLIFKLT
-433 NDLKLSFYIFGVI
+433 NDIKLSFYIFGVVLI
-446 FFSFLILKG
+446 SFLILKG
-455 MTNLFFISFRK
+455 MTNLFFLSFRK
-466 LRFKS
+466 LKFKI
-471 GSLLELARKSL
+471 GSLLEIARKSL
-482 TRPDTFAKSIV
+482 IRPDTFAKSIV

-513 DYKITN
+513 EHKIVN
-519 TIDKQAPNYFL
+519 TINKQAPNYFL

-535 DQINEI
+535 NQINQVKALTAEF
-541 KKMTSDMIGID
+541 IGED

-560 RGRITAINNFKVE
+560 RGRVTAINNIKVE
-573 SLKIN
+573 NLKIN
-578 KNINWVL
+578 KDVNWVL
-585 KKDRAFSWT
+585 KRDRAFSWS
-594 NKAPKNVKIISGKW
+594 NKIPKNVNIISGEW
-608 WPHDYKGP
+608 WPNDYTGP
-616 LLVSLGDKV
+616 LLLSIGDKV
-625 AKGLNVKIGDKIKF
+625 AKGLNVKIGDKIQF

-650 YNTREIIWENMDI
+650 FNTREIIWQNMDI

-671 NKIQKAPHSWIATTT
+671 NKIQNAPHSWIATTT
-686 TKNKEMN
+686 NTNKEMN
-693 NSLIE
+693 NALIE
-698 KIVSTFSNIS
+698 KIVSNFSNIS

-730 NSIAFVTLLSGVIV
+730 NSIAFITLLSGVIV

-757 YEVAILKILGA
+757 YEVAIFKILGA
-768 SPKKIIILWLQEYL
+768 RPKKIIFLWLQEFL
-782 IIGLMASCISILV
+782 IIGLMASLISILI
-795 GISVSLIIVSY
+795 GISVSFILVTY
-806 IFQIE
+806 IFQID
-811 YYINYNNLIILS
+811 YYFNYITLITLS
-823 LIVPFLITILS
+823 LIVPFLITIVS

-845 PLKILRYYNN
+845 PLDVLRAYY

>member
-1 MVLLFK
+1 MILV
-7 MNLIKQKL
+7 KQKI
-15 FNFNFLKLSLR
+15 FDFNFLKLSLR

-49 TAVGSLSKNLKYE
+49 TAVGSLSKNLKHE

-72 GDFELSTTYQKFP
+72 GDFELSTTYQEFP
-85 SRIKDWLEKNGKTS
+85 IKIKEWLEKNGKTS
-99 LVVELRTMLTSN
+99 LIIELRTMLTSN
-111 QSNGI
+111 QSVGL
-116 KRRLVELKSVD
+116 KRRIVELKAVD
-127 QNWPLKGFPSIVPNQ
+127 QNWPLKGVPIIVPNK
-142 SISKSLKINNNNNGA
+142 SINKSLKMNDNNNGA
-157 LIDESLKKQL
+157 LIDASLKNQL
-167 GIQLGDILQLGKTK
+167 EIKVGDVLQLGKTK
-181 IKINGIIKKEPD
+181 IQINGIIKKEPD

-207 SNEALKASG
+207 SNATLKASG

-239 SFLKKF
+239 SFLNKF
-245 VEDTNISI
+245 VQGTNISI
-253 KSIKNSTNNFNNFIE
+253 KNIKNSTNNFNSFIE

-308 ALGAQNITVFKIY
+308 ALGAQNSIVFKIY
-321 FFQIF
+321 FFQII

-335 ALIAGISVPFLL
+335 ALIAGISIPFLL
-347 KNLINKSFL
+347 KTLISDSFL
-356 SLFEPSIFWEPII
+356 STFEPFIFWEPII
-369 ISFLFGLIVCV
+369 ISFLFGLIVCI
-380 LFTIIPISKTYDIK
+380 LFTIIPISKTYEIK

-403 HHSLNNH
+403 HHSLNNY
-410 SKKVSALILI
+410 SKKISALLLI
-420 LIFALCFLIFNLT
+420 LIFALCFLIFKLT
-433 NDLKLSFYIFGVI
+433 NDLKLSVYIFGVVLI
-446 FFSFLILKG
+446 SFLILKG
-455 MTNLFFISFRK
+455 MTNLFFLSFRK
-466 LRFKS
+466 LKFKI
-471 GSLLELARKSL
+471 GSLLEIARKSL
-482 TRPDTFAKSIV
+482 IRPDTFAKSIV

-513 DYKITN
+513 EHKIAN
-519 TIDKQAPNYFL
+519 TINKQAPNYFL

-535 DQINEI
+535 NQINQVKALTAEF
-541 KKMTSDMIGID
+541 IGED

-560 RGRITAINNFKVE
+560 RGRVTAINNLKVE
-573 SLKIN
+573 NLKIN
-578 KNINWVL
+578 KDVNWVL
-585 KKDRAFSWT
+585 KRDRAFSWS
-594 NKAPKNVKIISGKW
+594 NKIPKNVKIISGEW
-608 WPHDYKGP
+608 WPNDYTGP
-616 LLVSLGDKV
+616 LLLSIGDKV
-625 AKGLNVKIGDKIKF
+625 AKGLNVKIGDKIQF

-650 YNTREIIWENMDI
+650 FNTREIIWQNMDI

-671 NKIQKAPHSWIATTT
+671 NKIQNAPHSWIATTT
-686 TKNKEMN
+686 NTNKEMN
-693 NSLIE
+693 NALIE
-698 KIVSTFSNIS
+698 KIVSNFSNIS

-730 NSIAFVTLLSGVIV
+730 NSIAFITLLSGVIV

-757 YEVAILKILGA
+757 YEVAIFKILGA
-768 SPKKIIILWLQEYL
+768 RPKKIIFLWLQEFL
-782 IIGLMASCISILV
+782 IIGLMASLISILI
-795 GISVSLIIVSY
+795 GISVSFILVTY
-806 IFQIE
+806 IFQID
-811 YYINYNNLIILS
+811 YYFNYITLITLS
-823 LIVPFLITILS
+823 LIVPVLITIVS

-845 PLKILRYYNN
+845 PLDVLRAYY

>member
-1 MVLLFK
+1 MI
-7 MNLIKQKL
+7 LIKQKI
-15 FNFNFLKLSLR
+15 FDFNFLKLSLR

-49 TAVGSLSKNLKYE
+49 TAVGSLSKNLIYE

-72 GDFELSTTYQKFP
+72 GDFELSTTYQEFP
-85 SRIKDWLEKNGKTS
+85 IKIKKWLEKNGKTS
-99 LVVELRTMLTSN
+99 QIVELRTMVTSN
-111 QSNGI
+111 QSVGV
-116 KRRLVELKSVD
+116 KRRIVELKAVD
-127 QNWPLKGFPSIVPNQ
+127 QNWPLIGIPIIVPNK
-142 SISKSLKINNNNNGA
+142 SINKSLKMNNYNNNNGA
-157 LIDESLKKQL
+157 LIDASLKKQL
-167 GIQLGDILQLGKTK
+167 EIQVGDVLQLGKTK
-181 IKINGIIKKEPD
+181 IQISGIIKKEPD

-207 SNEALKASG
+207 SKATLKASG

-225 YKIKFIPNNKNIDL
+225 YKIKFIPYNKKIDL

-245 VEDTNISI
+245 VHGTNISI
-253 KSIKNSTNNFNNFIE
+253 KNIKNSTTNFNSFIE

-308 ALGAQNITVFKIY
+308 TLGAQNSTVFKIY
-321 FFQIF
+321 FFQII

-335 ALIAGISVPFLL
+335 ALIAGISIPFLL
-347 KNLINKSFL
+347 KTIISDSFL
-356 SLFEPSIFWEPII
+356 SSFEPFIFLEPII
-369 ISFLFGLIVCV
+369 ISFLFGLIVCI
-380 LFTIIPISKTYDIK
+380 LFTIIPIAKTYEIK

-403 HHSLNNH
+403 HHSLNNY
-410 SKKVSALILI
+410 SKKISALILI
-420 LIFALCFLIFNLT
+420 LIFALCFLIFKLT
-433 NDLKLSFYIFGVI
+433 NDLKLSVYIFGVVLI
-446 FFSFLILKG
+446 SFLILKG
-455 MTNLFFISFRK
+455 MTNLLFLSFRK
-466 LRFKS
+466 LKFKI
-471 GSLLELARKSL
+471 GSLLEIARKSL
-482 TRPDTFAKSIV
+482 IRPDTFAKSIV

-513 DYKITN
+513 DYKISN
-519 TIDKQAPNYFL
+519 TINKQAPNYFL

-535 DQINEI
+535 NQINQV
-541 KKMTSDMIGID
+541 KAMTSKFIGED

-560 RGRITAINNFKVE
+560 RGRVTSINNIKVE
-573 SLKIN
+573 NLKIN
-578 KNINWVL
+578 KDVNWVL
-585 KKDRAFSWT
+585 KRDRAFSWS

-608 WPHDYKGP
+608 WPQDYTGP
-616 LLVSLGDKV
+616 LLLSIGDKV
-625 AKGLNVKIGDKIKF
+625 AKGLNVKIGDKIEV

-650 YNTREIIWENMDI
+650 FNTREIIWQNMDI

-671 NKIQKAPHSWIATTT
+671 SKIQNAPHSWIATTT
-686 TKNKEMN
+686 TANKEMN
-693 NSLIE
+693 NTLIE
-698 KIVSTFSNIS
+698 KIVSNFSNIS

-730 NSIAFVTLLSGVIV
+730 NSIALVTLLSGVIV

-768 SPKKIIILWLQEYL
+768 SPKKIIFLWLQEFL
-782 IIGLMASCISILV
+782 IIGLMASLISILI
-795 GISVSLIIVSY
+795 GMSVSFILVTY
-806 IFQIE
+806 IFQID
-811 YYINYNNLIILS
+811 YNFNYITLITLS
-823 LIVPFLITILS
+823 LIVPFLITIVS
-834 FIKMLKLIYSK
+834 FLKMLKLIYSK
-845 PLKILRYYNN
+845 PLDVLRAYY

>member
-1 MVLLFK
+1 MILV
-7 MNLIKQKL
+7 KQKI
-15 FNFNFLKLSLR
+15 FDFNFLKLSLR

-72 GDFELSTTYQKFP
+72 GDFELSTTYQEFP
-85 SRIKDWLEKNGKTS
+85 IKIKEWLEKNGKTS
-99 LVVELRTMLTSN
+99 LIIELRTMLSSN
-111 QSNGI
+111 QSVGL
-116 KRRLVELKSVD
+116 KRRIVELKAVD
-127 QNWPLKGFPSIVPNQ
+127 QNWPLKGVPIIVPNK
-142 SISKSLKINNNNNGA
+142 SINKSLKMNDNNNGA
-157 LIDESLKKQL
+157 LIDASLKNQL
-167 GIQLGDILQLGKTK
+167 EIKVGDVLQLGKTK
-181 IKINGIIKKEPD
+181 IQINGIIKKEPD

-207 SNEALKASG
+207 SNATLKASG

-239 SFLKKF
+239 SFLNKF
-245 VEDTNISI
+245 VQGTNISI
-253 KSIKNSTNNFNNFIE
+253 KNIKNSTNNFNSFIE

-308 ALGAQNITVFKIY
+308 ALGAQNSIVFKIY
-321 FFQIF
+321 FFQII

-335 ALIAGISVPFLL
+335 ALIAGISIPFLL
-347 KNLINKSFL
+347 KTLISDSFL
-356 SLFEPSIFWEPII
+356 STFEPFIFLEPII
-369 ISFLFGLIVCV
+369 ISFLFGLIVCI
-380 LFTIIPISKTYDIK
+380 LFTIIPISKTYEIK

-403 HHSLNNH
+403 HHSLNNY
-410 SKKVSALILI
+410 SKKISALLLI
-420 LIFALCFLIFNLT
+420 LIFALCFLIFKLT
-433 NDLKLSFYIFGVI
+433 NDLKLSVYIFGVVLI
-446 FFSFLILKG
+446 SFLILKG
-455 MTNLFFISFRK
+455 MTNLFFLSFRK
-466 LRFKS
+466 LKFKI
-471 GSLLELARKSL
+471 GSLLEIARKSL
-482 TRPDTFAKSIV
+482 IRPDTFAKSIV

-513 DYKITN
+513 DHKIAN
-519 TIDKQAPNYFL
+519 TINKQAPNYFL

-535 DQINEI
+535 NQINQVKALTAEF
-541 KKMTSDMIGID
+541 IGED

-560 RGRITAINNFKVE
+560 RGRVTAINNIKVE
-573 SLKIN
+573 NLKIN
-578 KNINWVL
+578 KDVNWVL
-585 KKDRAFSWT
+585 KRDRAFSWS
-594 NKAPKNVKIISGKW
+594 NKTPKNVKIISGEW
-608 WPHDYKGP
+608 WPNDYTGP
-616 LLVSLGDKV
+616 LLLSIGDKV
-625 AKGLNVKIGDKIKF
+625 AKGLNVKIGDKIQF

-650 YNTREIIWENMDI
+650 FNTREIIWQNMDI

-671 NKIQKAPHSWIATTT
+671 NKIQNAPHSWIATTT
-686 TKNKEMN
+686 NTNKEMN
-693 NSLIE
+693 NALIE
-698 KIVSTFSNIS
+698 KIVSNFSNIS

-730 NSIAFVTLLSGVIV
+730 NSIAFITLLSGVIV

-757 YEVAILKILGA
+757 YEVAIFKILGA
-768 SPKKIIILWLQEYL
+768 RPKKIIFLWLQEFL
-782 IIGLMASCISILV
+782 IIGLMASLISILI
-795 GISVSLIIVSY
+795 GMSVSFILVTY
-806 IFQIE
+806 IFQID
-811 YYINYNNLIILS
+811 YYFNYITLITLS
-823 LIVPFLITILS
+823 LIVPFLITIVS

-845 PLKILRYYNN
+845 PLDVLRAYY

>member
-1 MVLLFK
+1 MILV
-7 MNLIKQKL
+7 KQKI
-15 FNFNFLKLSLR
+15 FDFDFLKLSLR

-49 TAVGSLSKNLKYE
+49 TAVGSLSKNLKHE

-72 GDFELSTTYQKFP
+72 GDFELSTTYQEFP
-85 SRIKDWLEKNGKTS
+85 IKIKEWLEKNGKTS
-99 LVVELRTMLTSN
+99 LIVELRTMLTSN
-111 QSNGI
+111 QSGGL
-116 KRRLVELKSVD
+116 KRRIVELKAVD
-127 QNWPLKGFPSIVPNQ
+127 QNWPLKGVPIIVPNK
-142 SISKSLKINNNNNGA
+142 SINKSLKMNDNNNGA
-157 LIDESLKKQL
+157 LIDASLKNQL
-167 GIQLGDILQLGKTK
+167 EIKVGDVLQLGKTK
-181 IKINGIIKKEPD
+181 IQINGIIKKEPD

-207 SNEALKASG
+207 SNATLKASG

-239 SFLKKF
+239 SFLNKF
-245 VEDTNISI
+245 VQGTNISI
-253 KSIKNSTNNFNNFIE
+253 KNIKNSTNNFNSFIE

-308 ALGAQNITVFKIY
+308 ALGAQNSIVFKIY
-321 FFQIF
+321 FFQII

-335 ALIAGISVPFLL
+335 ALIAGISIPFLL
-347 KNLINKSFL
+347 KTLISDSFL
-356 SLFEPSIFWEPII
+356 STFEPFIFWEPII
-369 ISFLFGLIVCV
+369 ISFLFGLIVCI
-380 LFTIIPISKTYDIK
+380 LFTIIPISKTYEIK

-403 HHSLNNH
+403 HHSLNNY
-410 SKKVSALILI
+410 SKKISALLLI
-420 LIFALCFLIFNLT
+420 LIFALCFLIFKLT
-433 NDLKLSFYIFGVI
+433 NDIKLSVYIFGVVLI
-446 FFSFLILKG
+446 SFLILKG
-455 MTNLFFISFRK
+455 MTNLFFLSFRK
-466 LRFKS
+466 LKFKI
-471 GSLLELARKSL
+471 GSLLEIARKSL
-482 TRPDTFAKSIV
+482 IRPDTFAKSIV

-513 DYKITN
+513 EHKIAN
-519 TIDKQAPNYFL
+519 TINKQAPNYFL

-535 DQINEI
+535 NQINQVKALTAEF
-541 KKMTSDMIGID
+541 IGED

-560 RGRITAINNFKVE
+560 RGRVTAINNIKVE
-573 SLKIN
+573 NLKIN
-578 KNINWVL
+578 KDVNWVL
-585 KKDRAFSWT
+585 KRDRAFSWS
-594 NKAPKNVKIISGKW
+594 NKIPKNVKIISGEW
-608 WPHDYKGP
+608 WPNDYTGP
-616 LLVSLGDKV
+616 LLLSIGDKV
-625 AKGLNVKIGDKIKF
+625 AKGLNVKIGDKIQF

-650 YNTREIIWENMDI
+650 FNTREIIWQNMDI

-671 NKIQKAPHSWIATTT
+671 NKIQNAPHSWIATTT
-686 TKNKEMN
+686 NTNKEMN
-693 NSLIE
+693 NALIE
-698 KIVSTFSNIS
+698 KIVSNFSNIS

-730 NSIAFVTLLSGVIV
+730 NSIAFITLLSGVIV

-757 YEVAILKILGA
+757 YEVAIFKILGA
-768 SPKKIIILWLQEYL
+768 RPKKIIFLWLQEFL
-782 IIGLMASCISILV
+782 IIGLMASLISILI
-795 GISVSLIIVSY
+795 GMSVSFILVTY
-806 IFQIE
+806 IFQID
-811 YYINYNNLIILS
+811 YYFNYITLITLS
-823 LIVPFLITILS
+823 LIVPVLITIVS

-845 PLKILRYYNN
+845 PLDVLRAYY

>member
-1 MVLLFK
+1 MILV
-7 MNLIKQKL
+7 KQKI
-15 FNFNFLKLSLR
+15 FDFNFLKLSLR

-49 TAVGSLSKNLKYE
+49 TAVGSLSKNLKHE

-72 GDFELSTTYQKFP
+72 GDFELSTTYQEFP
-85 SRIKDWLEKNGKTS
+85 IKIKEWLEKNGKTS
-99 LVVELRTMLTSN
+99 LIVELRTMLTSN
-111 QSNGI
+111 QSVGL
-116 KRRLVELKSVD
+116 KRRIVELKAVD
-127 QNWPLKGFPSIVPNQ
+127 QNWPLKGVPIIVPNK
-142 SISKSLKINNNNNGA
+142 SINKSLKMNNNNNNNGA
-157 LIDESLKKQL
+157 LIDASLQKQL
-167 GIQLGDILQLGKTK
+167 EIKVGDVLQLGKTK
-181 IKINGIIKKEPD
+181 IQINGIIKKEPD

-207 SNEALKASG
+207 SNATLKASG

-239 SFLKKF
+239 SFLNKF
-245 VEDTNISI
+245 VQGTNISI
-253 KSIKNSTNNFNNFIE
+253 KNIKNSTNNFNSFID

-308 ALGAQNITVFKIY
+308 ALGAQNSIVFKIY
-321 FFQIF
+321 FFQII

-335 ALIAGISVPFLL
+335 ALIAGISIPFLL
-347 KNLINKSFL
+347 KTLISDSFL
-356 SLFEPSIFWEPII
+356 STFEPFIFWEPII
-369 ISFLFGLIVCV
+369 ISFLFGLIVCI
-380 LFTIIPISKTYDIK
+380 LFTIIPISKTYEIK

-403 HHSLNNH
+403 HHSLNNY
-410 SKKVSALILI
+410 SKKISALLLI
-420 LIFALCFLIFNLT
+420 LIFALCFLIFKLT
-433 NDLKLSFYIFGVI
+433 NDIKLSVYIFGVVLI
-446 FFSFLILKG
+446 SFLILKG
-455 MTNLFFISFRK
+455 MTNLFFLSFRK
-466 LRFKS
+466 LKFKI
-471 GSLLELARKSL
+471 GSLLEMARKSL
-482 TRPDTFAKSIV
+482 IRPDTFAKSIV

-513 DYKITN
+513 EHKIAN
-519 TIDKQAPNYFL
+519 TINKQAPNYFL

-535 DQINEI
+535 NQINQVKALTAEF
-541 KKMTSDMIGID
+541 IGED

-560 RGRITAINNFKVE
+560 RGRVTAINNLKVE
-573 SLKIN
+573 NLKIN
-578 KNINWVL
+578 KDVNWVL
-585 KKDRAFSWT
+585 KRDRAFSWS
-594 NKAPKNVKIISGKW
+594 NKIPKNVNIISGEW
-608 WPHDYKGP
+608 WPNDYTGP
-616 LLVSLGDKV
+616 LLLSIGDKV
-625 AKGLNVKIGDKIKF
+625 AKGLNVKIGDKIQF

-650 YNTREIIWENMDI
+650 FNTREIIWQNMDI

-671 NKIQKAPHSWIATTT
+671 NKIQNAPHSWIATTT
-686 TKNKEMN
+686 NTNKEMN
-693 NSLIE
+693 NALIE
-698 KIVSTFSNIS
+698 KIVSNFSNIS

-730 NSIAFVTLLSGVIV
+730 NSIAFITLLSGVIV

-757 YEVAILKILGA
+757 YEVAIFKILGA
-768 SPKKIIILWLQEYL
+768 RPKKIIFLWLQEFL
-782 IIGLMASCISILV
+782 IIGLMASLISILI
-795 GISVSLIIVSY
+795 GMSVSFILVTY
-806 IFQIE
+806 IFQID
-811 YYINYNNLIILS
+811 YYFNYITLITLS
-823 LIVPFLITILS
+823 LIVPVLITIVS

-845 PLKILRYYNN
+845 PLDVLRAYY

>member
-1 MVLLFK
+1 MILV
-7 MNLIKQKL
+7 KQKI
-15 FNFNFLKLSLR
+15 FDFNFLKLSLR

-72 GDFELSTTYQKFP
+72 GDFELSTTYQEFP
-85 SRIKDWLEKNGKTS
+85 IKIKEWLEKNGKTS
-99 LVVELRTMLTSN
+99 LIVELRTMLTSN
-111 QSNGI
+111 QSVGL
-116 KRRLVELKSVD
+116 KRRIVELKAVD
-127 QNWPLKGFPSIVPNQ
+127 QNWPLKGVPIIVPNK
-142 SISKSLKINNNNNGA
+142 SINKSLKMNDNNNGA
-157 LIDESLKKQL
+157 LIDDSLKKQL
-167 GIQLGDILQLGKTK
+167 EIKVGDVLQLGKTK
-181 IKINGIIKKEPD
+181 IQINGIIKKEPD

-207 SNEALKASG
+207 SNATLKASG

-239 SFLKKF
+239 SFLNKF
-245 VEDTNISI
+245 VQGTNISI
-253 KSIKNSTNNFNNFIE
+253 KNIKNSTNNFNSFID

-308 ALGAQNITVFKIY
+308 ALGAQNSIVFKIY
-321 FFQIF
+321 FFQII

-335 ALIAGISVPFLL
+335 ALIAGISIPFLL
-347 KNLINKSFL
+347 KTLISDSFL
-356 SLFEPSIFWEPII
+356 STFEPFIFWEPII
-369 ISFLFGLIVCV
+369 ISFLFGLIVSI
-380 LFTIIPISKTYDIK
+380 LFTIIPISKTYEIK

-403 HHSLNNH
+403 HHSLNNY
-410 SKKVSALILI
+410 SKKISALLLI
-420 LIFALCFLIFNLT
+420 LIFALCFLIFKLT
-433 NDLKLSFYIFGVI
+433 NDIKLSFYIFGVVLI
-446 FFSFLILKG
+446 SFLILKG
-455 MTNLFFISFRK
+455 MTNLFFLSFRK
-466 LRFKS
+466 LKFKI
-471 GSLLELARKSL
+471 GSLLEIARKSL
-482 TRPDTFAKSIV
+482 IRPDTFAKSIV

-513 DYKITN
+513 EHKIAN
-519 TIDKQAPNYFL
+519 TINKQAPNYFL

-535 DQINEI
+535 NQINQVKALTAEF
-541 KKMTSDMIGID
+541 IGED

-560 RGRITAINNFKVE
+560 RGRVTAINNLKVE
-573 SLKIN
+573 NLKIN
-578 KNINWVL
+578 KDVNWVL
-585 KKDRAFSWT
+585 KRDRAFSWS
-594 NKAPKNVKIISGKW
+594 NKTPKNVKIISGEW
-608 WPHDYKGP
+608 WPNDYTGP
-616 LLVSLGDKV
+616 LLLSIGDKV
-625 AKGLNVKIGDKIKF
+625 AKGLNVKIGDKIQF

-650 YNTREIIWENMDI
+650 FNTREIIWQNMDI

-671 NKIQKAPHSWIATTT
+671 NKIQNAPHSWIATTT
-686 TKNKEMN
+686 NTNKEMN
-693 NSLIE
+693 NALIE
-698 KIVSTFSNIS
+698 KIVSNFSNIS

-730 NSIAFVTLLSGVIV
+730 NSIAFITLLSGVIV

-757 YEVAILKILGA
+757 YEVAIFKILGA
-768 SPKKIIILWLQEYL
+768 RPKKIIFLWLQEFL
-782 IIGLMASCISILV
+782 IIGLMASLISILI
-795 GISVSLIIVSY
+795 GMSVSFILVTY
-806 IFQIE
+806 IFQID
-811 YYINYNNLIILS
+811 YYFNYITLITLS
-823 LIVPFLITILS
+823 LIVPVLITIVS

-845 PLKILRYYNN
+845 PLDVLRAYY

>member
-1 MVLLFK
+1 MILV
-7 MNLIKQKL
+7 KQKI
-15 FNFNFLKLSLR
+15 FDFNFLKLSLR

-49 TAVGSLSKNLKYE
+49 TAVGSLSKNLKHE

-72 GDFELSTTYQKFP
+72 GDFELSTTYQEFP
-85 SRIKDWLEKNGKTS
+85 IKIKEWLEKNGKTS
-99 LVVELRTMLTSN
+99 LIVELRTMLTSN
-111 QSNGI
+111 QSVGL
-116 KRRLVELKSVD
+116 KRRIVELKAVD
-127 QNWPLKGFPSIVPNQ
+127 QNWPLKGVPIIVPNK
-142 SISKSLKINNNNNGA
+142 SINKSLKMNDNNNGA
-157 LIDESLKKQL
+157 LIDASLKNQL
-167 GIQLGDILQLGKTK
+167 EIKVGDVLQLGKTK
-181 IKINGIIKKEPD
+181 IQINGIIKKEPD

-207 SNEALKASG
+207 SNATLKASG

-239 SFLKKF
+239 SFLNKF
-245 VEDTNISI
+245 VQGTNISI
-253 KSIKNSTNNFNNFIE
+253 KNIKNSTNNFNSFIE

-308 ALGAQNITVFKIY
+308 ALGAQNSIVFKIY
-321 FFQIF
+321 FFQII

-335 ALIAGISVPFLL
+335 ALIAGISIPFLL
-347 KNLINKSFL
+347 KTLISDSFL
-356 SLFEPSIFWEPII
+356 STFEPFIFWEPII
-369 ISFLFGLIVCV
+369 ISFLFGLIVCI
-380 LFTIIPISKTYDIK
+380 LFTIIPISKTYEIK

-403 HHSLNNH
+403 HHSLNNY
-410 SKKVSALILI
+410 SKKISALLLI
-420 LIFALCFLIFNLT
+420 LIFALCFLIFKLT
-433 NDLKLSFYIFGVI
+433 NDLKLSVYIFGVVLI
-446 FFSFLILKG
+446 SFLILKG
-455 MTNLFFISFRK
+455 MTNLFFLSFRK
-466 LRFKS
+466 LKFKI
-471 GSLLELARKSL
+471 GSLLEIARKSL
-482 TRPDTFAKSIV
+482 IRPDTFAKSIV

-513 DYKITN
+513 EHKIAN
-519 TIDKQAPNYFL
+519 TINKQAPNYFL

-535 DQINEI
+535 NQINQVKALTAEF
-541 KKMTSDMIGID
+541 IGED

-560 RGRITAINNFKVE
+560 RGRVTAINNLKVE
-573 SLKIN
+573 NLKIN
-578 KNINWVL
+578 KDVNWVL
-585 KKDRAFSWT
+585 KRDRAFSWS
-594 NKAPKNVKIISGKW
+594 NKTPKNVKIISGEW
-608 WPHDYKGP
+608 WPNDYTGP
-616 LLVSLGDKV
+616 LLLSIGDKV
-625 AKGLNVKIGDKIKF
+625 AKGLNVKIGDKIQF

-650 YNTREIIWENMDI
+650 FNTREIIWQNMDI

-671 NKIQKAPHSWIATTT
+671 NKIQNAPHSWIATTT
-686 TKNKEMN
+686 NTNKEMN
-693 NSLIE
+693 NALIE
-698 KIVSTFSNIS
+698 KIVSNFSNIS

-730 NSIAFVTLLSGVIV
+730 NSIAFITLLSGVIV

-757 YEVAILKILGA
+757 YEVAIFKILGA
-768 SPKKIIILWLQEYL
+768 RPKKIIFLWLQEFL
-782 IIGLMASCISILV
+782 IIGLMASLISILI
-795 GISVSLIIVSY
+795 GMSVSFILVTY
-806 IFQIE
+806 IFQID
-811 YYINYNNLIILS
+811 YYFNYITLITLS
-823 LIVPFLITILS
+823 LIVPFLITIVS

-845 PLKILRYYNN
+845 PLDVLRAYY

>member
-1 MVLLFK
+1 MILV
-7 MNLIKQKL
+7 KQKI
-15 FNFNFLKLSLR
+15 FDFNFLKLSLR

-72 GDFELSTTYQKFP
+72 GDFELSTTYQEFP
-85 SRIKDWLEKNGKTS
+85 IKIKEWLEKNGKTS
-99 LVVELRTMLTSN
+99 LIIELRTMLTSN
-111 QSNGI
+111 QSVGL
-116 KRRLVELKSVD
+116 KRRIVELKAVD
-127 QNWPLKGFPSIVPNQ
+127 QNWPLKGVPIIVPNK
-142 SISKSLKINNNNNGA
+142 SINKSLKMNDNNNGA
-157 LIDESLKKQL
+157 LIDASLKNQL
-167 GIQLGDILQLGKTK
+167 EIKVGDVLQLGKTK
-181 IKINGIIKKEPD
+181 IQINGIIKKEPD

-207 SNEALKASG
+207 SNATLKASG

-239 SFLKKF
+239 SFLNKF
-245 VEDTNISI
+245 VQGTNISI
-253 KSIKNSTNNFNNFIE
+253 KNIKNSTNNFNSFID

-308 ALGAQNITVFKIY
+308 ALGAQNSIVFKIY
-321 FFQIF
+321 FFQII

-335 ALIAGISVPFLL
+335 ALIAGISIPFLL
-347 KNLINKSFL
+347 KTLISDSFL
-356 SLFEPSIFWEPII
+356 STFEPFIFLEPII
-369 ISFLFGLIVCV
+369 ISFLFGLIVCI
-380 LFTIIPISKTYDIK
+380 LFTIIPISKTYEIK

-403 HHSLNNH
+403 HHSLNNY
-410 SKKVSALILI
+410 SKKISALLLI
-420 LIFALCFLIFNLT
+420 LIFALCFLIFKLT
-433 NDLKLSFYIFGVI
+433 NDIKLSVYIFGVVLI
-446 FFSFLILKG
+446 SFLILKG
-455 MTNLFFISFRK
+455 MTNLFFLSFRK
-466 LRFKS
+466 LKFKI
-471 GSLLELARKSL
+471 GSLLEIARKSL
-482 TRPDTFAKSIV
+482 IRPDTFAKSIV

-513 DYKITN
+513 EHKIAN
-519 TIDKQAPNYFL
+519 TINKQAPNYFL

-535 DQINEI
+535 NQINQVKALTAEF
-541 KKMTSDMIGID
+541 IGED

-560 RGRITAINNFKVE
+560 RGRVTAINNIKVE
-573 SLKIN
+573 NLKIN
-578 KNINWVL
+578 KDVNWVL
-585 KKDRAFSWT
+585 KRDRAFSWS
-594 NKAPKNVKIISGKW
+594 NKTPKNVKIISGEW
-608 WPHDYKGP
+608 WPNDYTGP
-616 LLVSLGDKV
+616 LLLSIGDKV
-625 AKGLNVKIGDKIKF
+625 AKGLNVKIGDKIQF

-650 YNTREIIWENMDI
+650 FNTREIIWQNMDI

-671 NKIQKAPHSWIATTT
+671 NKIQNAPHSWIATTT
-686 TKNKEMN
+686 NTNKEMN
-693 NSLIE
+693 NALIE
-698 KIVSTFSNIS
+698 KIVSNFSNIS

-730 NSIAFVTLLSGVIV
+730 NSIAFITLLSGVIV

-757 YEVAILKILGA
+757 YEVAIFKILGA
-768 SPKKIIILWLQEYL
+768 RPKKIIFLWLQEFL
-782 IIGLMASCISILV
+782 IIGLMASLISILI
-795 GISVSLIIVSY
+795 GMSVSFILVTY
-806 IFQIE
+806 IFQID
-811 YYINYNNLIILS
+811 YYFNYITLITLS
-823 LIVPFLITILS
+823 LIVPVLITIVS

-845 PLKILRYYNN
+845 PLDVLRAYY

>member
-1 MVLLFK
+1 MILV
-7 MNLIKQKL
+7 KQKI
-15 FNFNFLKLSLR
+15 FDFNFLKLSLR

-49 TAVGSLSKNLKYE
+49 TAVGSLSKNLKHE

-72 GDFELSTTYQKFP
+72 GDFELSTTYQEFP
-85 SRIKDWLEKNGKTS
+85 IKIKEWLEKNGKTS
-99 LVVELRTMLTSN
+99 LIVELRTMLTSN
-111 QSNGI
+111 QSVGL
-116 KRRLVELKSVD
+116 KRRIVELKAVD
-127 QNWPLKGFPSIVPNQ
+127 QNWPLKGVPIIVPNK
-142 SISKSLKINNNNNGA
+142 SINKSLKMNDNNNGA
-157 LIDESLKKQL
+157 LIDASLKNQL
-167 GIQLGDILQLGKTK
+167 EIKVGDVLQLGKTK
-181 IKINGIIKKEPD
+181 IQINGIIKKEPD

-207 SNEALKASG
+207 SNATLKASG

-239 SFLKKF
+239 SFLNKF
-245 VEDTNISI
+245 VQGTNISI
-253 KSIKNSTNNFNNFIE
+253 KNIKNSTNNFNSFID

-308 ALGAQNITVFKIY
+308 ALGAQNSIVFKIY
-321 FFQIF
+321 FFQII

-335 ALIAGISVPFLL
+335 ALIAGISIPFLL
-347 KNLINKSFL
+347 KTLISDSFL
-356 SLFEPSIFWEPII
+356 STFEPFIFWEPII
-369 ISFLFGLIVCV
+369 ISFLFGLIVCI
-380 LFTIIPISKTYDIK
+380 LFTIIPISKTYEIK

-403 HHSLNNH
+403 HHSLNNY
-410 SKKVSALILI
+410 SKKISALLLI
-420 LIFALCFLIFNLT
+420 LIFALCFLIFKLT
-433 NDLKLSFYIFGVI
+433 NDIKLSVYIFGVVLI
-446 FFSFLILKG
+446 SFLILKG
-455 MTNLFFISFRK
+455 MTNLFFLSFRNLK
-466 LRFKS
+466 FKI
-471 GSLLELARKSL
+471 GSLLEIARKSL
-482 TRPDTFAKSIV
+482 IRPDTFAKSIV

-513 DYKITN
+513 EHKIAN
-519 TIDKQAPNYFL
+519 TINKQAPNYFL

-535 DQINEI
+535 NQINQVKALTAEF
-541 KKMTSDMIGID
+541 IGED

-560 RGRITAINNFKVE
+560 RGRVTAINNIKVE
-573 SLKIN
+573 NLKIN
-578 KNINWVL
+578 KDVNWVL
-585 KKDRAFSWT
+585 KRDRAFSWS
-594 NKAPKNVKIISGKW
+594 NKIPKNVNIISGEW
-608 WPHDYKGP
+608 WPNDYTGP
-616 LLVSLGDKV
+616 LLLSIGDKV
-625 AKGLNVKIGDKIKF
+625 AKGLNVKIGDKIQF

-650 YNTREIIWENMDI
+650 FNTREIIWQNMDI

-671 NKIQKAPHSWIATTT
+671 NKIQNAPHSWIATTT
-686 TKNKEMN
+686 NTNKEMN
-693 NSLIE
+693 NALIE
-698 KIVSTFSNIS
+698 KIVSNFSNIS

-730 NSIAFVTLLSGVIV
+730 NSIAFITLLSGVIV

-757 YEVAILKILGA
+757 YEVAIFKILGA
-768 SPKKIIILWLQEYL
+768 RPKKIIFLWLQEFL
-782 IIGLMASCISILV
+782 IIGLMASLISILI
-795 GISVSLIIVSY
+795 GMSVSFILVTY
-806 IFQIE
+806 IFQID
-811 YYINYNNLIILS
+811 YYFNYITLITLS
-823 LIVPFLITILS
+823 LIVPVLITIVS

-845 PLKILRYYNN
+845 PLDVLRAYY

>member
-1 MVLLFK
+1 MILV
-7 MNLIKQKL
+7 KQKI
-15 FNFNFLKLSLR
+15 FDFNFLKLSLR

-49 TAVGSLSKNLKYE
+49 TAVGSLSKNLKHE

-72 GDFELSTTYQKFP
+72 GDFELSTTYQEFP
-85 SRIKDWLEKNGKTS
+85 IKIKEWLEKNGKTS
-99 LVVELRTMLTSN
+99 LIVELRTMLTSN
-111 QSNGI
+111 QSVGL
-116 KRRLVELKSVD
+116 KRRIVELKAVD
-127 QNWPLKGFPSIVPNQ
+127 QNWPLKGVPIIVPNK
-142 SISKSLKINNNNNGA
+142 SINKSLKMNDNNNGA
-157 LIDESLKKQL
+157 LIDASLKNQL
-167 GIQLGDILQLGKTK
+167 EIKVGDVLQLGKTK
-181 IKINGIIKKEPD
+181 IQINGIIKKEPD

-207 SNEALKASG
+207 SNATLKASG

-239 SFLKKF
+239 SFLNKF
-245 VEDTNISI
+245 VQGTNISI
-253 KSIKNSTNNFNNFIE
+253 KNIKNSTNNFNSFID

-308 ALGAQNITVFKIY
+308 ALGAQNSIVFKIY
-321 FFQIF
+321 FFQII

-335 ALIAGISVPFLL
+335 ALIAGISIPFLL
-347 KNLINKSFL
+347 KTLISDSFL
-356 SLFEPSIFWEPII
+356 STFEPFIFWEPII
-369 ISFLFGLIVCV
+369 ISFLFGLIVCI
-380 LFTIIPISKTYDIK
+380 LFTIIPISKTYEIK

-403 HHSLNNH
+403 HHSLNNY
-410 SKKVSALILI
+410 SKKISALLLI
-420 LIFALCFLIFNLT
+420 LIFALCFLIFKLT
-433 NDLKLSFYIFGVI
+433 NDIKLSVYIFGVVLI
-446 FFSFLILKG
+446 SFLILKG
-455 MTNLFFISFRK
+455 MTNLFFLSFRK
-466 LRFKS
+466 LKFKI
-471 GSLLELARKSL
+471 GSLLEIARKSL
-482 TRPDTFAKSIV
+482 IRPDTFAKSIV

-513 DYKITN
+513 EHKIAN
-519 TIDKQAPNYFL
+519 TINKQAPNYFL

-535 DQINEI
+535 NQINQVKALTAEF
-541 KKMTSDMIGID
+541 IGED

-560 RGRITAINNFKVE
+560 RGRVTAINNLKVE
-573 SLKIN
+573 NLKIN
-578 KNINWVL
+578 KDVNWVL
-585 KKDRAFSWT
+585 KRDRAFSWS
-594 NKAPKNVKIISGKW
+594 NKIPKNVNIISGEW
-608 WPHDYKGP
+608 WPNDYTGP
-616 LLVSLGDKV
+616 LLLSIGDKV
-625 AKGLNVKIGDKIKF
+625 AKGLNVKIGDKIQF

-650 YNTREIIWENMDI
+650 FNTREIIWQNMDI

-671 NKIQKAPHSWIATTT
+671 NKIQNAPHSWIATTT
-686 TKNKEMN
+686 NTNKEMN
-693 NSLIE
+693 NALIE
-698 KIVSTFSNIS
+698 KIVSNFSNIS

-730 NSIAFVTLLSGVIV
+730 NSIAFITLLSGVIV

-757 YEVAILKILGA
+757 YEVAIFKILGA
-768 SPKKIIILWLQEYL
+768 RPKKIIFLWLQEFL
-782 IIGLMASCISILV
+782 IIGLMASLISILI
-795 GISVSLIIVSY
+795 GMSVSFILVTY
-806 IFQIE
+806 IFQID
-811 YYINYNNLIILS
+811 YYFNYITLITLS
-823 LIVPFLITILS
+823 LIVPVLITIVS

-845 PLKILRYYNN
+845 PLDVLRAYY

>member
-1 MVLLFK
+1 MI
-7 MNLIKQKL
+7 LIKQKI
-15 FNFNFLKLSLR
+15 FDFNFLKLSLR

-49 TAVGSLSKNLKYE
+49 TAVGSLSKNLIHE

-72 GDFELSTTYQKFP
+72 GDFELSTTYQEFP
-85 SRIKDWLEKNGKTS
+85 IKIKEWLEKNGKTS
-99 LVVELRTMLTSN
+99 LIVELRTMLTSN
-111 QSNGI
+111 QLVGV
-116 KRRLVELKSVD
+116 KRRIVELKAVD
-127 QNWPLKGFPSIVPNQ
+127 QNWPLKGVPIIVPNK
-142 SISKSLKINNNNNGA
+142 SINKSLKMNNYNNNNGA
-157 LIDESLKKQL
+157 LIDASLKKQL
-167 GIQLGDILQLGKTK
+167 EIQVGDVLQLGKTK
-181 IKINGIIKKEPD
+181 IQISGIIKKEPD

-207 SNEALKASG
+207 SKATLKASG

-225 YKIKFIPNNKNIDL
+225 YKIKFIPYNKDIDL

-245 VEDTNISI
+245 VSGTNISI
-253 KSIKNSTNNFNNFIE
+253 KNIKNSTTNFNSFIE

-308 ALGAQNITVFKIY
+308 TLGAQNSTVFKIY
-321 FFQIF
+321 FFQII

-335 ALIAGISVPFLL
+335 ALIAGISIPFLL
-347 KNLINKSFL
+347 KTIISDSFL
-356 SLFEPSIFWEPII
+356 SSFEPFIFLEPII
-369 ISFLFGLIVCV
+369 ISFLFGLIVCI
-380 LFTIIPISKTYDIK
+380 LFTIIPIAKTYEIK

-403 HHSLNNH
+403 HHSLNNY
-410 SKKVSALILI
+410 SKKISALILI
-420 LIFALCFLIFNLT
+420 LIFALCFLIFKLT
-433 NDLKLSFYIFGVI
+433 NDLKLSIYIFGVVLI
-446 FFSFLILKG
+446 SFLILKG
-455 MTNLFFISFRK
+455 MTNLLFLSFRK
-466 LRFKS
+466 LKFKI
-471 GSLLELARKSL
+471 GSLLEIARKSL
-482 TRPDTFAKSIV
+482 IRPDTFAKSIV

-513 DYKITN
+513 DYKISN
-519 TIDKQAPNYFL
+519 TINKQAPNYFL

-535 DQINEI
+535 NQINQV
-541 KKMTSDMIGID
+541 KAMTSKFIGED

-560 RGRITAINNFKVE
+560 RGRVTSINNIKVE
-573 SLKIN
+573 NLKIN
-578 KNINWVL
+578 KDVNWVL
-585 KKDRAFSWT
+585 KRDRAFSWS
-594 NKAPKNVKIISGKW
+594 NKTPKNVKIISGKW
-608 WPHDYKGP
+608 WPQDYTGP
-616 LLVSLGDKV
+616 LLLSIGDKV
-625 AKGLNVKIGDKIKF
+625 AKGLNVKIGDKIEF

-650 YNTREIIWENMDI
+650 FNTREIIWQNMDI

-671 NKIQKAPHSWIATTT
+671 NKIQNAPHSWIATTT
-686 TKNKEMN
+686 TANKEMN
-693 NSLIE
+693 NTLIE
-698 KIVSTFSNIS
+698 KIVSNFSNIS

-757 YEVAILKILGA
+757 YEVAIFKILGA
-768 SPKKIIILWLQEYL
+768 SPKKIIFLWLQEFL
-782 IIGLMASCISILV
+782 IIGLMASLISILI
-795 GISVSLIIVSY
+795 GMSVSFILVTY
-806 IFQIE
+806 IFQID
-811 YYINYNNLIILS
+811 YYFNYITLMTLS
-823 LIVPFLITILS
+823 LIVPFLITIVS
-834 FIKMLKLIYSK
+834 FLKMLKLIYSK
-845 PLKILRYYNN
+845 PLDVLRAYY

>member
-1 MVLLFK
+1 MILV
-7 MNLIKQKL
+7 KQKI
-15 FNFNFLKLSLR
+15 FDFNFLKLSLR

-49 TAVGSLSKNLKYE
+49 TAVGSLSKNLKHE

-72 GDFELSTTYQKFP
+72 GDFELSTTYQEFP
-85 SRIKDWLEKNGKTS
+85 IKIKEWLEKNGKTS
-99 LVVELRTMLTSN
+99 LIIELRTMLTSN
-111 QSNGI
+111 QSVGL
-116 KRRLVELKSVD
+116 KRRIVELKAVD
-127 QNWPLKGFPSIVPNQ
+127 QNWPLKGVPIIVPNK
-142 SISKSLKINNNNNGA
+142 SINKSLKMNDNNNGA
-157 LIDESLKKQL
+157 LIDASLKNQL
-167 GIQLGDILQLGKTK
+167 EIKVGDVLQLGKTK
-181 IKINGIIKKEPD
+181 IQINGIIKKEPD

-207 SNEALKASG
+207 SNATLKASG

-239 SFLKKF
+239 SFLNKF
-245 VEDTNISI
+245 VQGTNISI
-253 KSIKNSTNNFNNFIE
+253 KNIKNSTNNFNSFIE

-308 ALGAQNITVFKIY
+308 ALGAQNSIVFKIY
-321 FFQIF
+321 FFQII

-335 ALIAGISVPFLL
+335 ALIAGISIPFLL
-347 KNLINKSFL
+347 KTLISDSFL
-356 SLFEPSIFWEPII
+356 STFEPFIFWEPII
-369 ISFLFGLIVCV
+369 ISFLFGLIVCI
-380 LFTIIPISKTYDIK
+380 LFTIIPISKTYEIK

-403 HHSLNNH
+403 HHSLNNY
-410 SKKVSALILI
+410 SKKISALLLI
-420 LIFALCFLIFNLT
+420 LIFALCFLIFKLT
-433 NDLKLSFYIFGVI
+433 NDLKLSVYIFGVVLI
-446 FFSFLILKG
+446 SFLILIG
-455 MTNLFFISFRK
+455 MTNLFFLSFRK
-466 LRFKS
+466 LKFKI
-471 GSLLELARKSL
+471 GSLLEIARKSL
-482 TRPDTFAKSIV
+482 IRPDTFAKSIV

-513 DYKITN
+513 EHKIAN
-519 TIDKQAPNYFL
+519 TINKQAPNYFL

-535 DQINEI
+535 NQINQVKALTAEF
-541 KKMTSDMIGID
+541 IGED

-560 RGRITAINNFKVE
+560 RGRVTAINNIKVE
-573 SLKIN
+573 NLKIN
-578 KNINWVL
+578 KDVNWVL
-585 KKDRAFSWT
+585 KRDRAFSWS
-594 NKAPKNVKIISGKW
+594 NKTPKNVKIISGEW
-608 WPHDYKGP
+608 WPNDYTGP
-616 LLVSLGDKV
+616 LLLSIGDKV
-625 AKGLNVKIGDKIKF
+625 AKGLNVKIGDKIQF

-650 YNTREIIWENMDI
+650 FNTREIIWQNMDI

-671 NKIQKAPHSWIATTT
+671 NKIQNAPHSWIATTT
-686 TKNKEMN
+686 NTNKEMN
-693 NSLIE
+693 NALIE
-698 KIVSTFSNIS
+698 KIVSNFSNIS

-730 NSIAFVTLLSGVIV
+730 NSIAFITLLSGVIV

-757 YEVAILKILGA
+757 YEVAIFKILGA
-768 SPKKIIILWLQEYL
+768 RPKKIIFLWLQEFL
-782 IIGLMASCISILV
+782 IIGLMASLISILI
-795 GISVSLIIVSY
+795 GMSVSFILVTY
-806 IFQIE
+806 IFQID
-811 YYINYNNLIILS
+811 YYFNYITLITLS
-823 LIVPFLITILS
+823 LIVPFLITIVS

-845 PLKILRYYNN
+845 PLDVLRAYY

>member
-1 MVLLFK
+1 MI
-7 MNLIKQKL
+7 LIKQKI
-15 FNFNFLKLSLR
+15 FDFNFLKLSLR

-49 TAVGSLSKNLKYE
+49 TAVGSLSKNLIYE

-72 GDFELSTTYQKFP
+72 GDFELSTTYQEFP
-85 SRIKDWLEKNGKTS
+85 IKIKKWLEKNGKTS
-99 LVVELRTMLTSN
+99 QIVELRTMLTSN
-111 QSNGI
+111 QSVGV
-116 KRRLVELKSVD
+116 KRRIVELKAVD
-127 QNWPLKGFPSIVPNQ
+127 QNWPLIGIPIIVPNK
-142 SISKSLKINNNNNGA
+142 SINKSLKMNNNNNGA
-157 LIDESLKKQL
+157 LIDASLKKQL
-167 GIQLGDILQLGKTK
+167 EIQVGDVLQLGKTK
-181 IKINGIIKKEPD
+181 IQISGIIKKEPD

-207 SNEALKASG
+207 SNATLKASG

-225 YKIKFIPNNKNIDL
+225 YKIKFIPYNKNIDL

-245 VEDTNISI
+245 VSGTNISI
-253 KSIKNSTNNFNNFIE
+253 KNIKNSTTNFNSFIE

-308 ALGAQNITVFKIY
+308 TLGAQNSTVFKIY
-321 FFQIF
+321 FFQII

-335 ALIAGISVPFLL
+335 ALIAGISIPFLL
-347 KNLINKSFL
+347 KTIISDSFL
-356 SLFEPSIFWEPII
+356 SSFEPFIFLEPII
-369 ISFLFGLIVCV
+369 ISFLFGLIVCI
-380 LFTIIPISKTYDIK
+380 LFTIIPIAKTYEIK

-403 HHSLNNH
+403 HHSLNNY
-410 SKKVSALILI
+410 SKKISALILI
-420 LIFALCFLIFNLT
+420 LIFALCFLIFKLT
-433 NDLKLSFYIFGVI
+433 NDLKLSVYIFGVVLI
-446 FFSFLILKG
+446 SFLILKG
-455 MTNLFFISFRK
+455 MTNLLFLSFRK
-466 LRFKS
+466 LKFKI
-471 GSLLELARKSL
+471 GSLLEIARKSL
-482 TRPDTFAKSIV
+482 IRPDTFAKSIV

-513 DYKITN
+513 DYKISN
-519 TIDKQAPNYFL
+519 TINKQAPNYFL

-535 DQINEI
+535 NQINQV
-541 KKMTSDMIGID
+541 KAMTSKFIGED

-560 RGRITAINNFKVE
+560 RGRVTSINNIKVE
-573 SLKIN
+573 NLKIN
-578 KNINWVL
+578 KDVNWVL
-585 KKDRAFSWT
+585 KRDRAFSWS
-594 NKAPKNVKIISGKW
+594 NKTPKNVKIISGKW
-608 WPHDYKGP
+608 WPQDYTGP
-616 LLVSLGDKV
+616 LLLSIGDKV
-625 AKGLNVKIGDKIKF
+625 AKGLNVKIGDKIEV

-650 YNTREIIWENMDI
+650 FNTREIIWQNMDI

-671 NKIQKAPHSWIATTT
+671 NKIQNAPHSWIATTT
-686 TKNKEMN
+686 TANKEMN
-693 NSLIE
+693 NTLIE
-698 KIVSTFSNIS
+698 KIVSNFSNIS

-730 NSIAFVTLLSGVIV
+730 NSIALVTLLSGVIV

-768 SPKKIIILWLQEYL
+768 SPKKIIFLWLQEFL
-782 IIGLMASCISILV
+782 IIGLMASLISILI
-795 GISVSLIIVSY
+795 GMSVSFILVTY
-806 IFQIE
+806 IFQID
-811 YYINYNNLIILS
+811 YNFNYITLITLS
-823 LIVPFLITILS
+823 LIVPFLITIVS
-834 FIKMLKLIYSK
+834 FLKMLKLIYSK
-845 PLKILRYYNN
+845 PLDVLRAYY

>member
-1 MVLLFK
+1 MILV
-7 MNLIKQKL
+7 KQKI
-15 FNFNFLKLSLR
+15 FDFNFLKLSLR

-49 TAVGSLSKNLKYE
+49 TAVGSLSKNLKHE

-72 GDFELSTTYQKFP
+72 GDFELSTTYQEFP
-85 SRIKDWLEKNGKTS
+85 IKIKEWLEKNGKTS
-99 LVVELRTMLTSN
+99 LIIELRTMLTSN
-111 QSNGI
+111 QSVGL
-116 KRRLVELKSVD
+116 KRRIVELKAVD
-127 QNWPLKGFPSIVPNQ
+127 QNWPLKGVPIIVPNK
-142 SISKSLKINNNNNGA
+142 SINKSLKMNDNNNGA
-157 LIDESLKKQL
+157 LIDASLKNQL
-167 GIQLGDILQLGKTK
+167 EIKVGDVLQLGKTK
-181 IKINGIIKKEPD
+181 IQINGIIKKEPD

-207 SNEALKASG
+207 SNATLKASG

-239 SFLKKF
+239 SFLNKF
-245 VEDTNISI
+245 VQGTNISI
-253 KSIKNSTNNFNNFIE
+253 KNIKNSTNNFNSFIE

-308 ALGAQNITVFKIY
+308 ALGAQNSIVFKIY
-321 FFQIF
+321 FFQII

-335 ALIAGISVPFLL
+335 ALIAGISIPFLL
-347 KNLINKSFL
+347 KTLISDSFL
-356 SLFEPSIFWEPII
+356 STFEPFIFLEPII
-369 ISFLFGLIVCV
+369 ISFLFGLIVCI
-380 LFTIIPISKTYDIK
+380 LFTIIPISKTYEIK

-403 HHSLNNH
+403 HHSLNNY
-410 SKKVSALILI
+410 SKKISALLLI
-420 LIFALCFLIFNLT
+420 LIFALCFLIFKLT
-433 NDLKLSFYIFGVI
+433 NDLKLSVYIFGVVLI
-446 FFSFLILKG
+446 SFLILKG
-455 MTNLFFISFRK
+455 MTNLFFLSFRK
-466 LRFKS
+466 LKFKI
-471 GSLLELARKSL
+471 GSLLEIARKSL
-482 TRPDTFAKSIV
+482 IRPDTFAKSIV

-513 DYKITN
+513 EHKIAN
-519 TIDKQAPNYFL
+519 TINKQAPNYFL

-535 DQINEI
+535 NQINQVKALTAEF
-541 KKMTSDMIGID
+541 IGED

-560 RGRITAINNFKVE
+560 RGRVTAINNIKVE
-573 SLKIN
+573 NLKIN
-578 KNINWVL
+578 KDVNWVL
-585 KKDRAFSWT
+585 KRDRAFSWS
-594 NKAPKNVKIISGKW
+594 NKTPKNVKIISGEW
-608 WPHDYKGP
+608 WPNDYTGP
-616 LLVSLGDKV
+616 LLLSIGDKV
-625 AKGLNVKIGDKIKF
+625 AKGLNVKIGDKIQF

-650 YNTREIIWENMDI
+650 FNTREIIWQNMDI

-671 NKIQKAPHSWIATTT
+671 NKIQNAPHSWIATTT
-686 TKNKEMN
+686 NTNKEMN
-693 NSLIE
+693 NALIE
-698 KIVSTFSNIS
+698 KIVSNFSNIS

-730 NSIAFVTLLSGVIV
+730 NSIAFITLLSGVIV

-757 YEVAILKILGA
+757 YEVAIFKILGA
-768 SPKKIIILWLQEYL
+768 RPKKIIFLWLQEFL
-782 IIGLMASCISILV
+782 IIGLMASLISILI
-795 GISVSLIIVSY
+795 GMSVSFILVTY
-806 IFQIE
+806 IFQID
-811 YYINYNNLIILS
+811 YYFNYITLITLS
-823 LIVPFLITILS
+823 LIVPFLITIVS

-845 PLKILRYYNN
+845 PLDVLRAYY

>member
-1 MVLLFK
+1 MILV
-7 MNLIKQKL
+7 KQKI
-15 FNFNFLKLSLR
+15 FDFNFLKLSLR

-49 TAVGSLSKNLKYE
+49 TAVGSLSKNLKHE

-72 GDFELSTTYQKFP
+72 GDFELSTTYQEFP
-85 SRIKDWLEKNGKTS
+85 IKIKEWLEKNGKTS
-99 LVVELRTMLTSN
+99 LIVELRTMLTSN
-111 QSNGI
+111 QSVGL
-116 KRRLVELKSVD
+116 KRRIVELKAVD
-127 QNWPLKGFPSIVPNQ
+127 QNWPLKGVPIIVPNK
-142 SISKSLKINNNNNGA
+142 SINKSLKMNDNNNGA
-157 LIDESLKKQL
+157 LIDASLKNQL
-167 GIQLGDILQLGKTK
+167 EIKVGDVLQLGKTK
-181 IKINGIIKKEPD
+181 IQINGIIKKEPD

-207 SNEALKASG
+207 SNATLKASG

-239 SFLKKF
+239 SFLNKF
-245 VEDTNISI
+245 VQGTNISI
-253 KSIKNSTNNFNNFIE
+253 KNIKNSTNNFNSFIE

-308 ALGAQNITVFKIY
+308 ALGAQNSIVFKIY
-321 FFQIF
+321 FFQII

-335 ALIAGISVPFLL
+335 ALIAGISIPFLL
-347 KNLINKSFL
+347 KTLISDSFL
-356 SLFEPSIFWEPII
+356 STFEPFIFWEPII
-369 ISFLFGLIVCV
+369 ISFLFGLIVCI
-380 LFTIIPISKTYDIK
+380 LFTIIPISKTYEIK

-403 HHSLNNH
+403 HHSLNNY
-410 SKKVSALILI
+410 SKKISALLLI
-420 LIFALCFLIFNLT
+420 LIFALCFLIFKLT
-433 NDLKLSFYIFGVI
+433 NDIKLSVYIFGVVLI
-446 FFSFLILKG
+446 SFLILKG
-455 MTNLFFISFRK
+455 MTNLFFLSFRK
-466 LRFKS
+466 LKFKI
-471 GSLLELARKSL
+471 GSLLEIARKSL
-482 TRPDTFAKSIV
+482 IRPDTFAKSIV

-513 DYKITN
+513 EHKIAN
-519 TIDKQAPNYFL
+519 TINKQAPNYFL

-535 DQINEI
+535 NQINQVKALTAEF
-541 KKMTSDMIGID
+541 IGED

-560 RGRITAINNFKVE
+560 RGRVTAINNLKVE
-573 SLKIN
+573 NLKIN
-578 KNINWVL
+578 KDVNWVL
-585 KKDRAFSWT
+585 KRDRAFSWS
-594 NKAPKNVKIISGKW
+594 NKIPKNVNIISGEW
-608 WPHDYKGP
+608 WPNDYTGP
-616 LLVSLGDKV
+616 LLLSIGDKV
-625 AKGLNVKIGDKIKF
+625 AKGLNVKIGDKIQF

-650 YNTREIIWENMDI
+650 FNTREIIWQNMDI

-671 NKIQKAPHSWIATTT
+671 NKIQNAPHSWIATTT
-686 TKNKEMN
+686 NTNKEMN
-693 NSLIE
+693 NALIE
-698 KIVSTFSNIS
+698 KIVSNFSNIS

-730 NSIAFVTLLSGVIV
+730 NSIAFITLLSGVIV

-757 YEVAILKILGA
+757 YEVAIFKILGA
-768 SPKKIIILWLQEYL
+768 RPKKIIFLWLQEFL
-782 IIGLMASCISILV
+782 IIGLMASLISILI
-795 GISVSLIIVSY
+795 GMSVSFILVTY
-806 IFQIE
+806 IFQID
-811 YYINYNNLIILS
+811 YYFNYITLITLS
-823 LIVPFLITILS
+823 LIVPFLITIVS

-845 PLKILRYYNN
+845 PLDVLRAYY